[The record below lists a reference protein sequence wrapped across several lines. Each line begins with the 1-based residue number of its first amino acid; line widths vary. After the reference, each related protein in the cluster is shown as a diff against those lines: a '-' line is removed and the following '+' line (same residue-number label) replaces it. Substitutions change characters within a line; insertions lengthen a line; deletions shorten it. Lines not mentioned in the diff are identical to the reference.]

1 MFLPLFFVTFAAI
14 ITYLN
19 KKRTKNMKHIR
30 HYLTALFAIALSLMV
45 WADSGELFTSGKL
58 SSSLI
63 NCIVQDKY
71 GYIWVGT
78 EYGLSKFDGYRF
90 TNYLHN
96 EEDTTS
102 ITDNIISDLLVDKK
116 GNLWIGCAK
125 GLMRYNYETNN
136 FSRLQFPD
144 GRKPR
149 IYSMVESHRGDIL
162 LGTAGYGLY
171 SVKNNGIEKTANNR
185 FTIKWERAYAKRDSD
200 VFFTHIYEDKHHYLW
215 QSSHLSTFTRF
226 IEKQGKVQRKDF
238 KSPYGAPVAFIQHRP
253 QAMLIVCMYGIIYYD
268 YRTGRIADAGY
279 DLGTFKNHV
288 TINNAT
294 FDHEG
299 NLYISTS
306 EHGALIIK
314 KGSNKVEQLENSNS
328 NFNLSTAFV
337 NDIIEDKDNNLWI
350 GCYKKG
356 LYLLNQRQQA
366 FSSWSFSAQN
376 YIIGSSVSSIAP
388 GENGETWCTVQN
400 SGVFCFDASG
410 KIIAH
415 PTSPAGTCII
425 YKDRRG
431 AYWISNGSALYSYNP
446 HTGAYQEKL
455 TFTSAGIY
463 CMTDDNQGNLYISV
477 YSKGLYIYNVE
488 SGKVTVLNMR
498 QRGNKGFLCND
509 WVRSMAFDH
518 TGHLWIGTSNGVSCL
533 NTKTLS
539 FKDFG
544 WNNILKDRQANGIC
558 EGKNGNMIIGTEE
571 GLYLFDRK
579 NNKTLALPHAE
590 VLKGKQVCSIIK
602 DHQGDLWI
610 STTMGIW
617 QYDQKNRQFIGHING
632 NGLTTREY
640 VLGSSMHTASD
651 LIAFGTSDGITT
663 FYPERVKAKKME
675 LGDVHLTNFIIDGK
689 PINCLT
695 DEFTIPYEENSFTLE
710 FSLLNY
716 RNTDNIS
723 FQYRI
728 NEGKWNSTNEGSNAV
743 SFNKLK
749 PGSYTLEVRAMSN
762 GNFSKKS
769 TIIHIK
775 VCDPWYASTWAFLL
789 YFLTAAGI
797 ILYIIYRYERH
808 RKEDLEETKM
818 QFLINATH
826 DIRSPLTLIMEPL
839 KKLKERL
846 GNAEEYQ
853 ADIDT
858 IDRNAQR
865 LLTLVNQILD
875 KRRLDKHQMNLSC
888 RETNLVEFSQG
899 LVSLF
904 TYNANLR
911 GINIRLEMPET
922 PVNAWIDRNKLDKA
936 IANLLSNAFKYTP
949 NGGEIIFR
957 IEKQDK
963 KVLLYVIDSG
973 KGLGKND
980 DAKTLF
986 ERFYQGKNSAD
997 MHLGGSGIG
1006 LNLCRSIV
1014 RLHGGDVTARNREDG
1029 TSGACF
1035 IIELPLGKEHLKDSQ
1050 INSDYVVNGK
1060 KQQRGAAS
1068 RNSKILLVDDDIE
1081 ICRYLKSELSDWYRF
1096 VICNNGKEAL
1106 KQLLSGD
1113 FDLVVSDV
1121 VMPEMDGIT
1130 LLRNIKGNANISHV
1144 PVIMLTSKSEISD
1157 RLEGIKLGAD
1167 AYLAKPF
1174 SLEELHLTID
1184 NLIDNV
1190 RRLKGKF
1197 SGALKQDDK
1206 VEKIEVKGYDEEL
1219 MERIMKV
1226 VNENLSDSDFNVE
1239 KMCDEVGVSRTQLHR
1254 KLKEMTGVPTSE
1266 FLRNIR
1272 LNEAA
1277 RLIREHKINITQV
1290 SYMVGFANN
1299 SHFSTA
1305 FKKYFGMSP
1314 TEYAAKYTE

>member
-1 MFLPLFFVTFAAI
+1 MKRFMLFSIFCFVQ
-14 ITYLN
+14 
-19 KKRTKNMKHIR
+19 M
-30 HYLTALFAIALSLMV
+30 LTCFSYAN
-45 WADSGELFTSGKL
+45 SGRLYTSNDL

-63 NCIVQDKY
+63 RCIIQDKY
-71 GYIWVGT
+71 GFIWVGT
-78 EYGLSKFDGYRF
+78 NYGLNRFDGYKF
-90 TNYLHN
+90 STYLCN
-96 EEDTTS
+96 PADTTT
-102 ITDNIISDLLVDKK
+102 IQDNDIVKLYPYSKEFLFVATNRGLYKYSYLTNSFQHIVLEKKDEKIRVSSLIEDGKHNLL
-116 GNLWIGCAK
+116 I
-125 GLMRYNYETNN
+125 
-136 FSRLQFPD
+136 
-144 GRKPR
+144 
-149 IYSMVESHRGDIL
+149 
-162 LGTAGYGLY
+162 GTAGYGAYRLDMTTGKVTRLSRKSAN
-171 SVKNNGIEKTANNR
+171 SV
-185 FTIKWERAYAKRDSD
+185 DD
-200 VFFTHIYEDKHHYLW
+200 FFAMLFFDDEGYLW
-215 QSSHLSTFTRF
+215 QANHTKVLR
-226 IEKQGKVQRKDF
+226 KYKYNGKSIKLVSVYEPKDLF
-238 KSPYGAPVAFIQHRP
+238 SVCKLYAADKKGFFVAH
-253 QAMLIVCMYGIIYYD
+253 VGGIMRYD
-268 YRTGRIADAGY
+268 YASHRFSRYDFDFSAHQGAGY
-279 DLGTFKNHV
+279 ISAVTLDKYGNLWLGTSGDGTFKIPHGSRKAYRV
-288 TINNAT
+288 ELNNQSFI
-294 FDHEG
+294 FDNAHISDLLIDRDG
-299 NLYISTS
+299 NQWY
-306 EHGALIIK
+306 
-314 KGSNKVEQLENSNS
+314 
-328 NFNLSTAFV
+328 
-337 NDIIEDKDNNLWI
+337 
-350 GCYKKG
+350 GCYMKGLFLSNNDKNVFHPVSLDELGAGMETISSVVGVADGLMLFVVKNHG
-356 LYLLNQRQQA
+356 LYLLDEKTGNTKLLQ
-366 FSSWSFSAQN
+366 
-376 YIIGSSVSSIAP
+376 
-388 GENGETWCTVQN
+388 
-400 SGVFCFDASG
+400 
-410 KIIAH
+410 
-415 PTSPAGTCII
+415 SPAGPIKVYSDFRKKVYVYGRDGI
-425 YKDRRG
+425 YEYDWMHQTYRLLLPSNGLSLDDMQVDAAGNIYFMSQGNGLYVWDRKSGKMTQYLMDDKRPHKTICNN
-431 AYWISNGSALYSYNP
+431 WISEIRLDS
-446 HTGAYQEKL
+446 
-455 TFTSAGIY
+455 
-463 CMTDDNQGNLYISV
+463 
-477 YSKGLYIYNVE
+477 
-488 SGKVTVLNMR
+488 
-498 QRGNKGFLCND
+498 RG
-509 WVRSMAFDH
+509 W
-518 TGHLWIGTSNGVSCL
+518 LWCATANGVSCMD
-533 NTKTLS
+533 TKTGYFDIILS
-539 FKDFG
+539 RP
-544 WNNILKDRQANGIC
+544 LL
-558 EGKNGNMIIGTEE
+558 EGKSCYSTLELSDGKIAIATEM
-571 GLYLFDRK
+571 GLYLYDRK
-579 NNKTLALPHAE
+579 KQQTTPWPHSE
-590 VLKGKQVCSIIK
+590 SISGLRIYSLKK
-602 DHQGDLWI
+602 DVKGNLWM
-610 STTMGIW
+610 STAQGIW
-617 QYDQKNRQFIGHING
+617 YYDSKAKSFFSFEKG
-632 NGLTTREY
+632 NGLLTKEY
-640 VLGSSMHTASD
+640 LAGVVGS
-651 LIAFGTSDGITT
+651 TSDGVICYGNSEGLTY
-663 FYPERVKAKKME
+663 FQPSEVKDYNEKTSAIY
-675 LGDVHLTNFIIDGK
+675 LSGVLLDGK
-689 PINCLT
+689 MAPFIGDNLSVPS
-695 DEFTIPYEENSFTLE
+695 DFKSIVLSFSQLDYQ
-710 FSLLNY
+710 SVG
-716 RNTDNIS
+716 NIV

-728 NEGKWNSTNEGSNAV
+728 NGGKWISNAAGDN
-743 SFNKLK
+743 SFNFTGL
-749 PGSYTLEVRAMSN
+749 SYGHYRIEVRTYCN
-762 GNFSKKS
+762 GKYSTYKKV
-769 TIIHIK
+769 INLD
-775 VCDPWYASTWAFLL
+775 VLAPWFLTVWAKLL
-789 YFLTAAGI
+789 YLFLILGLTAAAI
-797 ILYIIYRYERH
+797 IVFL
-808 RKEDLEETKM
+808 RKKKRDMEEAKM

-858 IDRNAQR
+858 IDRNTQR

-1197 SGALKQDDK
+1197 TGALKQDDK
-1206 VEKIEVKGYDEEL
+1206 VEKVEVKGYDEEL

>member
-1 MFLPLFFVTFAAI
+1 MKRLLLFGVLCLVQMLATFSYA
-14 ITYLN
+14 N
-19 KKRTKNMKHIR
+19 
-30 HYLTALFAIALSLMV
+30 
-45 WADSGELFTSGKL
+45 SGRFYTSNDL

-63 NCIVQDKY
+63 RCIIQDKY
-71 GYIWVGT
+71 GFIWVGT
-78 EYGLSKFDGYRF
+78 NYGLNRFDGYNF
-90 TNYLHN
+90 STYLCN
-96 EEDTTS
+96 PADTTT
-102 ITDNIISDLLVDKK
+102 IQDNGIVQLYPYSKEFLFVATNRGLYKYSYLTNSFQHIVLEKNDEKIRISSLIEDRKHNLL
-116 GNLWIGCAK
+116 I
-125 GLMRYNYETNN
+125 
-136 FSRLQFPD
+136 
-144 GRKPR
+144 
-149 IYSMVESHRGDIL
+149 
-162 LGTAGYGLY
+162 GTAGYGAYRLDMTTGKVTRLSRKSAN
-171 SVKNNGIEKTANNR
+171 SV
-185 FTIKWERAYAKRDSD
+185 DD
-200 VFFTHIYEDKHHYLW
+200 FFGMLFFDDEGYLW
-215 QSSHLSTFTRF
+215 QANHT
-226 IEKQGKVQRKDF
+226 KVLRKYKYDGRSIRLVSVYEPKDLF
-238 KSPYGAPVAFIQHRP
+238 GIRKLYATDKKGFFVAHTG
-253 QAMLIVCMYGIIYYD
+253 GIMRYD
-268 YRTGRIADAGY
+268 YASHRFSRYDFDFSAHQGAGY
-279 DLGTFKNHV
+279 ISAVTLDKYGNLWLGTSGDGTFKIPHGSRKAYRV
-288 TINNAT
+288 ELNNQSFI
-294 FDHEG
+294 FDNAHISDLLIDRDG
-299 NLYISTS
+299 NQWY
-306 EHGALIIK
+306 
-314 KGSNKVEQLENSNS
+314 
-328 NFNLSTAFV
+328 
-337 NDIIEDKDNNLWI
+337 
-350 GCYKKG
+350 GCYMKGLFLSNNDKNVFHPVSLYELGAGMETISSVVGVADGLMLFAVKNHG
-356 LYLLNQRQQA
+356 LYLLDEKTGNTKLLQ
-366 FSSWSFSAQN
+366 
-376 YIIGSSVSSIAP
+376 
-388 GENGETWCTVQN
+388 
-400 SGVFCFDASG
+400 
-410 KIIAH
+410 
-415 PTSPAGTCII
+415 SPAGPIKVYSDFRKKVYVYGRDGI
-425 YKDRRG
+425 YEYDWKHQTYRLLLPANGLSLDGMQVDAAGNIYFASPGNGLYVWNRKSGKMTQYLMDDKRPHKTICNN
-431 AYWISNGSALYSYNP
+431 WISEIRLDS
-446 HTGAYQEKL
+446 
-455 TFTSAGIY
+455 
-463 CMTDDNQGNLYISV
+463 
-477 YSKGLYIYNVE
+477 
-488 SGKVTVLNMR
+488 
-498 QRGNKGFLCND
+498 RG
-509 WVRSMAFDH
+509 W
-518 TGHLWIGTSNGVSCL
+518 LWCATANGVSCMD
-533 NTKTLS
+533 TKTGYFDIILS
-539 FKDFG
+539 RS
-544 WNNILKDRQANGIC
+544 LL
-558 EGKNGNMIIGTEE
+558 EGKTCYSTLELSDGKIAIATEM
-571 GLYLFDRK
+571 GLYLYDRK
-579 NNKTLALPHAE
+579 KQQTTPWPHSE
-590 VLKGKQVCSIIK
+590 SISGLRIYSLKK
-602 DHQGDLWI
+602 DAKGNLWM
-610 STTMGIW
+610 STAQGIW
-617 QYDQKNRQFIGHING
+617 CYDSKAKSFFSFEKG
-632 NGLTTREY
+632 NGLLTKEY
-640 VLGSSMHTASD
+640 LAGVVGS
-651 LIAFGTSDGITT
+651 TSDGVICYGNSEGLTY
-663 FYPERVKAKKME
+663 FRPSQVKNYDEKTSAIY
-675 LGDVHLTNFIIDGK
+675 LSGVLLDGK
-689 PINCLT
+689 MAPFIGDNLSVPS
-695 DEFTIPYEENSFTLE
+695 DFKSIVLSFSQLDYQ
-710 FSLLNY
+710 SVG
-716 RNTDNIS
+716 NIV

-728 NEGKWNSTNEGSNAV
+728 NGGKWISNAAGDN
-743 SFNKLK
+743 SFNFTGLSH
-749 PGSYTLEVRAMSN
+749 GHYRIEVRTYCN
-762 GNFSKKS
+762 GKYSTYKKV
-769 TIIHIK
+769 INLD
-775 VCDPWYASTWAFLL
+775 VLAPWFLTVWAKLIYLFLIL
-789 YFLTAAGI
+789 GLTAAAI
-797 ILYIIYRYERH
+797 IVFL
-808 RKEDLEETKM
+808 RKKKRDMEEAKM

-875 KRRLDKHQMNLSC
+875 KRRLDKHQMKLSC

-911 GINIRLEMPET
+911 GINIRLEIPET

-1014 RLHGGDVTARNREDG
+1014 RLHGGAVYAHNREDG
-1029 TSGACF
+1029 KSGACF
-1035 IIELPLGKEHLKDSQ
+1035 IIELPLGKEHLKNNQ
-1050 INSDYVVNGK
+1050 IYSDNGKTKK
-1060 KQQRGAAS
+1060 KQQRDAAS
-1068 RNSKILLVDDDIE
+1068 RNCKILLVDDDIE

-1106 KQLLSGD
+1106 NQLFSDD
-1113 FDLVVSDV
+1113 FDLVISDV

-1130 LLRNIKGNANISHV
+1130 LLKNIKGNANISHV

-1206 VEKIEVKGYDEEL
+1206 VEKIEVKGNDEEL

-1226 VNENLSDSDFNVE
+1226 VNENMSDSDFNVE

-1277 RLIREHKINITQV
+1277 RLIRERKINITQV

>member
-1 MFLPLFFVTFAAI
+1 METISSVVGVADGLMLFVVKNHGLYLLDEKTGNTKLLQSPAGPIKVFSDFRKNVYVYGRDGIYEYDWKHQTYRLLQPANGLSLDGMQVDAAGNIYFASPGNGLYVWNRKSGKMTQYLMDDKRPHKTICNNWISEIRLDSRGWLWCATANGVSCMDTKTGYFDIILSRPLLEGKTCYSTLELSDGKV
-14 ITYLN
+14 
-19 KKRTKNMKHIR
+19 
-30 HYLTALFAIALSLMV
+30 AIATEMGLYLYDRKKQQTTPWPHSESISGLRIYSLKKD
-45 WADSGELFTSGKL
+45 A
-58 SSSLI
+58 
-63 NCIVQDKY
+63 
-71 GYIWVGT
+71 
-78 EYGLSKFDGYRF
+78 
-90 TNYLHN
+90 
-96 EEDTTS
+96 
-102 ITDNIISDLLVDKK
+102 K
-116 GNLWIGCAK
+116 GNLWMSTAQGIWCYDSKAK
-125 GLMRYNYETNN
+125 SFFSFEKGNGLLTKEYLAGVVGST
-136 FSRLQFPD
+136 SD
-144 GRKPR
+144 GV
-149 IYSMVESHRGDIL
+149 IC
-162 LGTAGYGLY
+162 YGNSEGLTY
-171 SVKNNGIEKTANNR
+171 FRPSQVKDYDEKTSA
-185 FTIKWERAYAKRDSD
+185 
-200 VFFTHIYEDKHHYLW
+200 IY
-215 QSSHLSTFTRF
+215 LSGVLLDGKMAPF
-226 IEKQGKVQRKDF
+226 IGDNLSVPSDF
-238 KSPYGAPVAFIQHRP
+238 KS
-253 QAMLIVCMYGIIYYD
+253 IV
-268 YRTGRIADAGY
+268 
-279 DLGTFKNHV
+279 V
-288 TINNAT
+288 
-294 FDHEG
+294 
-299 NLYISTS
+299 
-306 EHGALIIK
+306 
-314 KGSNKVEQLENSNS
+314 
-328 NFNLSTAFV
+328 
-337 NDIIEDKDNNLWI
+337 
-350 GCYKKG
+350 
-356 LYLLNQRQQA
+356 
-366 FSSWSFSAQN
+366 SFSQLD
-376 YIIGSSVSSIAP
+376 YQSV
-388 GENGETWCTVQN
+388 
-400 SGVFCFDASG
+400 
-410 KIIAH
+410 
-415 PTSPAGTCII
+415 
-425 YKDRRG
+425 
-431 AYWISNGSALYSYNP
+431 
-446 HTGAYQEKL
+446 
-455 TFTSAGIY
+455 
-463 CMTDDNQGNLYISV
+463 GNIV
-477 YSKGLYIYNVE
+477 
-488 SGKVTVLNMR
+488 
-498 QRGNKGFLCND
+498 
-509 WVRSMAFDH
+509 
-518 TGHLWIGTSNGVSCL
+518 
-533 NTKTLS
+533 
-539 FKDFG
+539 
-544 WNNILKDRQANGIC
+544 
-558 EGKNGNMIIGTEE
+558 
-571 GLYLFDRK
+571 
-579 NNKTLALPHAE
+579 
-590 VLKGKQVCSIIK
+590 
-602 DHQGDLWI
+602 
-610 STTMGIW
+610 
-617 QYDQKNRQFIGHING
+617 
-632 NGLTTREY
+632 
-640 VLGSSMHTASD
+640 
-651 LIAFGTSDGITT
+651 
-663 FYPERVKAKKME
+663 
-675 LGDVHLTNFIIDGK
+675 
-689 PINCLT
+689 
-695 DEFTIPYEENSFTLE
+695 
-710 FSLLNY
+710 
-716 RNTDNIS
+716 

-728 NEGKWNSTNEGSNAV
+728 NGGKWISNAAGDN
-743 SFNKLK
+743 SFNFTGL
-749 PGSYTLEVRAMSN
+749 SYGHYRIEVRTYCN
-762 GNFSKKS
+762 GKYSTYKKV
-769 TIIHIK
+769 INLD
-775 VCDPWYASTWAFLL
+775 VLAPWFLTVWAKLIYLFLIL
-789 YFLTAAGI
+789 GLTAAAI
-797 ILYIIYRYERH
+797 IVFL
-808 RKEDLEETKM
+808 RKKKRDMEEAKM

-1014 RLHGGDVTARNREDG
+1014 RLHGGDVYAHNREDG
-1029 TSGACF
+1029 KSGACF
-1035 IIELPLGKEHLKDSQ
+1035 IIELPLGKEHLKNNQ
-1050 INSDYVVNGK
+1050 IYSDNGKTKK
-1060 KQQRGAAS
+1060 KQQRDAAS
-1068 RNSKILLVDDDIE
+1068 RNCKILLVDDDIE

-1106 KQLLSGD
+1106 NQLFSDD
-1113 FDLVVSDV
+1113 FDLVISDV

-1130 LLRNIKGNANISHV
+1130 LLKNIKGNANISHV
-1144 PVIMLTSKSEISD
+1144 PAIMLTSKSEISD

-1206 VEKIEVKGYDEEL
+1206 VEKIEVKGNDEEL

-1226 VNENLSDSDFNVE
+1226 VNENMSDSDFNVE

-1314 TEYAAKYTE
+1314 TEYAARYSE

>member
-1 MFLPLFFVTFAAI
+1 MKRLLLFGV
-14 ITYLN
+14 LC
-19 KKRTKNMKHIR
+19 
-30 HYLTALFAIALSLMV
+30 LMQML
-45 WADSGELFTSGKL
+45 ACFSYANSGRLYTSNDL

-63 NCIVQDKY
+63 RCIIQDKY
-71 GYIWVGT
+71 GFIWVGT
-78 EYGLSKFDGYRF
+78 NYGLNRFDGYKF
-90 TNYLHN
+90 STYLCN
-96 EEDTTS
+96 PADTTTIQDNDIVKLYPYSKEFLFVATNRGLYKYSYLTNSFQHIVLEKKDEKIRVSSLIEDGKHNLLIGTSGYGAYRLDMTTGKVTRLSRKSANSVDDFFAMLFFDDEGYLWQANHTKVLRKYKYNGKS
-102 ITDNIISDLLVDKK
+102 IKLVSVYEPKDLFSVCKLYAADKKGFFVAHTGGIMRYDYASHSFSRYDFDFSAHQGAGYISAVTLDKYGNLWLGTSGDGTFKIPHGSRKAYRVELNNQSFIFDNAHISDLLIDRDGNQWYGCYMKGLFLSNNDKNVFHPVSLDELGAGMETISSVVGVADGLMLFVVRNHGLYLLDEKTGNTKLLQSPAGPIKVYSDFRKNVYVYGRDGIYEYGWKHQTYRLLLPANGLSLDDMRVDAAGNIYFTSQGNGLYVWNRKSGKMTQYLMDDKRPHKTICNNWISEIRLDSRGWLWCATANGVSCMDTKTGYFDIILSRPLLEGKTCYSTLELSDGKIAIATEMGLYLYDRKKQQTTPWPHSESISGLRIYSLKKDVK
-116 GNLWIGCAK
+116 GNLWMSTAQGIWCYDSKAK
-125 GLMRYNYETNN
+125 SFFSFEKGNGLLTKEYLAGVVGST
-136 FSRLQFPD
+136 SD
-144 GRKPR
+144 GV
-149 IYSMVESHRGDIL
+149 IC
-162 LGTAGYGLY
+162 YGNSEGLTY
-171 SVKNNGIEKTANNR
+171 FRPSQVKDYDEKTSA
-185 FTIKWERAYAKRDSD
+185 
-200 VFFTHIYEDKHHYLW
+200 IY
-215 QSSHLSTFTRF
+215 LSGVLLDGKMAPF
-226 IEKQGKVQRKDF
+226 IGDNLSVPSDF
-238 KSPYGAPVAFIQHRP
+238 KS
-253 QAMLIVCMYGIIYYD
+253 IV
-268 YRTGRIADAGY
+268 
-279 DLGTFKNHV
+279 L
-288 TINNAT
+288 
-294 FDHEG
+294 
-299 NLYISTS
+299 
-306 EHGALIIK
+306 
-314 KGSNKVEQLENSNS
+314 
-328 NFNLSTAFV
+328 
-337 NDIIEDKDNNLWI
+337 
-350 GCYKKG
+350 
-356 LYLLNQRQQA
+356 
-366 FSSWSFSAQN
+366 SFSQLD
-376 YIIGSSVSSIAP
+376 YQSV
-388 GENGETWCTVQN
+388 
-400 SGVFCFDASG
+400 
-410 KIIAH
+410 
-415 PTSPAGTCII
+415 
-425 YKDRRG
+425 
-431 AYWISNGSALYSYNP
+431 
-446 HTGAYQEKL
+446 
-455 TFTSAGIY
+455 
-463 CMTDDNQGNLYISV
+463 GNIV
-477 YSKGLYIYNVE
+477 
-488 SGKVTVLNMR
+488 
-498 QRGNKGFLCND
+498 
-509 WVRSMAFDH
+509 
-518 TGHLWIGTSNGVSCL
+518 
-533 NTKTLS
+533 
-539 FKDFG
+539 
-544 WNNILKDRQANGIC
+544 
-558 EGKNGNMIIGTEE
+558 
-571 GLYLFDRK
+571 
-579 NNKTLALPHAE
+579 
-590 VLKGKQVCSIIK
+590 
-602 DHQGDLWI
+602 
-610 STTMGIW
+610 
-617 QYDQKNRQFIGHING
+617 
-632 NGLTTREY
+632 
-640 VLGSSMHTASD
+640 
-651 LIAFGTSDGITT
+651 
-663 FYPERVKAKKME
+663 
-675 LGDVHLTNFIIDGK
+675 
-689 PINCLT
+689 
-695 DEFTIPYEENSFTLE
+695 
-710 FSLLNY
+710 
-716 RNTDNIS
+716 

-728 NEGKWNSTNEGSNAV
+728 NGGKWISNAAGDN
-743 SFNKLK
+743 SFNFTGL
-749 PGSYTLEVRAMSN
+749 SYGHYRIEVRIYCN
-762 GNFSKKS
+762 GKYSTYKKV
-769 TIIHIK
+769 INLD
-775 VCDPWYASTWAFLL
+775 VLAPWFLTVWAKLIYLFLIL
-789 YFLTAAGI
+789 GLTAAAI
-797 ILYIIYRYERH
+797 IVYLRMKKR
-808 RKEDLEETKM
+808 DLEEAKM

-986 ERFYQGKNSAD
+986 ERFYQGQNSAD

-1060 KQQRGAAS
+1060 KPQRGAAS

-1106 KQLLSGD
+1106 KQLLSDD

-1130 LLRNIKGNANISHV
+1130 LLKNIKGNANISHV

-1197 SGALKQDDK
+1197 TGALKQDDK
-1206 VEKIEVKGYDEEL
+1206 VEKIEVKGNDEEL

-1226 VNENLSDSDFNVE
+1226 VNENMGDSDFNVE

-1277 RLIREHKINITQV
+1277 RLIRERKINITQV

-1314 TEYAAKYTE
+1314 SEYAAKYTE

>member
-1 MFLPLFFVTFAAI
+1 MLFSIFCFVQ
-14 ITYLN
+14 
-19 KKRTKNMKHIR
+19 M
-30 HYLTALFAIALSLMV
+30 LTCFSYAN
-45 WADSGELFTSGKL
+45 SGRLYTSNDM

-63 NCIVQDKY
+63 RCIIQDKY
-71 GYIWVGT
+71 GFIWVGT
-78 EYGLSKFDGYRF
+78 NFGLNRFDGYKF
-90 TNYLHN
+90 CTYLCN
-96 EEDTTS
+96 PADTTT
-102 ITDNIISDLLVDKK
+102 IQDNDIVKLYPYSKEFLFVATNRGLYKYSYLTNSFQHIVLEKKDEKIRISSLIEDGKHNLL
-116 GNLWIGCAK
+116 I
-125 GLMRYNYETNN
+125 
-136 FSRLQFPD
+136 
-144 GRKPR
+144 
-149 IYSMVESHRGDIL
+149 
-162 LGTAGYGLY
+162 GTAGYGAYRLDMTTGKVTRLSRKSAN
-171 SVKNNGIEKTANNR
+171 SV
-185 FTIKWERAYAKRDSD
+185 DD
-200 VFFTHIYEDKHHYLW
+200 FFAMLFFDDEGYLW
-215 QSSHLSTFTRF
+215 QANHTKVLR
-226 IEKQGKVQRKDF
+226 KYKYNGKSIKLVSVYEPKGLFSVCKLYAADKKGF
-238 KSPYGAPVAFIQHRP
+238 FVAH
-253 QAMLIVCMYGIIYYD
+253 VGGIMRYD
-268 YRTGRIADAGY
+268 YASHRFSRYDFDFSAHQGAGY
-279 DLGTFKNHV
+279 ISAVTLDKYGNLWLGTSGDGTFKIPHGSRKAYRV
-288 TINNAT
+288 ELNNQSFI
-294 FDHEG
+294 FDNAHISDLLIDRDG
-299 NLYISTS
+299 NQWY
-306 EHGALIIK
+306 
-314 KGSNKVEQLENSNS
+314 
-328 NFNLSTAFV
+328 
-337 NDIIEDKDNNLWI
+337 
-350 GCYKKG
+350 GCYMKGLFLSNNDKNVFHPVSLDELGAGMETISSVVGVADGLMLFVVKNHG
-356 LYLLNQRQQA
+356 LYLLDEKTGNTKLLQ
-366 FSSWSFSAQN
+366 
-376 YIIGSSVSSIAP
+376 
-388 GENGETWCTVQN
+388 
-400 SGVFCFDASG
+400 
-410 KIIAH
+410 
-415 PTSPAGTCII
+415 SPAGPIKVYSDFRKNVYVYGRDGI
-425 YKDRRG
+425 YEYDWKHQTYRLLLPANGLSLDYMQVDAAGNIYFTSQGNGLYVWNRKSGKMTQYLMDDKRPHKTICNN
-431 AYWISNGSALYSYNP
+431 WISEIRLDS
-446 HTGAYQEKL
+446 
-455 TFTSAGIY
+455 
-463 CMTDDNQGNLYISV
+463 
-477 YSKGLYIYNVE
+477 
-488 SGKVTVLNMR
+488 
-498 QRGNKGFLCND
+498 RG
-509 WVRSMAFDH
+509 W
-518 TGHLWIGTSNGVSCL
+518 LWCATANGVSCMD
-533 NTKTLS
+533 TKTGYFDIILS
-539 FKDFG
+539 RP
-544 WNNILKDRQANGIC
+544 LL
-558 EGKNGNMIIGTEE
+558 EGKSCYSTLELSDGKIAIATEM
-571 GLYLFDRK
+571 GLYLYDRK
-579 NNKTLALPHAE
+579 KQQTTPWPHSE
-590 VLKGKQVCSIIK
+590 SISGLRIYSLKK
-602 DHQGDLWI
+602 DVKGNLWM
-610 STTMGIW
+610 STAQGIW
-617 QYDQKNRQFIGHING
+617 CYDSKAKSFFSFEKG
-632 NGLTTREY
+632 NGLLTKEY
-640 VLGSSMHTASD
+640 LAGVVGS
-651 LIAFGTSDGITT
+651 TSDGVICYGNSEGLTY
-663 FYPERVKAKKME
+663 FQPSEVKDYNEKTSAIY
-675 LGDVHLTNFIIDGK
+675 LSGVLLDGK
-689 PINCLT
+689 MAPFIGDNLSVPS
-695 DEFTIPYEENSFTLE
+695 DFKSIVLSFSQLDYQ
-710 FSLLNY
+710 SVG
-716 RNTDNIS
+716 NIV

-728 NEGKWNSTNEGSNAV
+728 NGGKWISNAAGDN
-743 SFNKLK
+743 SFNFTGL
-749 PGSYTLEVRAMSN
+749 SYGHYRIEVRTYCN
-762 GNFSKKS
+762 GKYSTYKKV
-769 TIIHIK
+769 INLD
-775 VCDPWYASTWAFLL
+775 VLAPWFLTVWAKLL
-789 YFLTAAGI
+789 YLFLILGLTAAAI
-797 ILYIIYRYERH
+797 IVYL
-808 RKEDLEETKM
+808 RKKKRDLEEAKM

-858 IDRNAQR
+858 IDRNTQR

-1314 TEYAAKYTE
+1314 TEYAA

>member
-1 MFLPLFFVTFAAI
+1 METISSV
-14 ITYLN
+14 
-19 KKRTKNMKHIR
+19 
-30 HYLTALFAIALSLMV
+30 V
-45 WADSGELFTSGKL
+45 GVAD
-58 SSSLI
+58 
-63 NCIVQDKY
+63 
-71 GYIWVGT
+71 
-78 EYGLSKFDGYRF
+78 
-90 TNYLHN
+90 
-96 EEDTTS
+96 
-102 ITDNIISDLLVDKK
+102 
-116 GNLWIGCAK
+116 
-125 GLMRYNYETNN
+125 GLML
-136 FSRLQFPD
+136 F
-144 GRKPR
+144 
-149 IYSMVESHRGDIL
+149 V
-162 LGTAGYGLY
+162 
-171 SVKNNGIEKTANNR
+171 VKN
-185 FTIKWERAYAKRDSD
+185 
-200 VFFTHIYEDKHHYLW
+200 H
-215 QSSHLSTFTRF
+215 
-226 IEKQGKVQRKDF
+226 
-238 KSPYGAPVAFIQHRP
+238 
-253 QAMLIVCMYGIIYYD
+253 
-268 YRTGRIADAGY
+268 
-279 DLGTFKNHV
+279 
-288 TINNAT
+288 
-294 FDHEG
+294 
-299 NLYISTS
+299 
-306 EHGALIIK
+306 
-314 KGSNKVEQLENSNS
+314 
-328 NFNLSTAFV
+328 
-337 NDIIEDKDNNLWI
+337 
-350 GCYKKG
+350 G
-356 LYLLNQRQQA
+356 LYLLDEKTGNTKLLQ
-366 FSSWSFSAQN
+366 
-376 YIIGSSVSSIAP
+376 
-388 GENGETWCTVQN
+388 
-400 SGVFCFDASG
+400 
-410 KIIAH
+410 
-415 PTSPAGTCII
+415 SPAGPIKVYSDFRKNVYVYGRDGI
-425 YKDRRG
+425 YEYDWKHQTYRLLLPANGLSLDGMQVDAAGNIYFASPGNGLYVWNRKSGKMTQYLMDDKRPHKTICNN
-431 AYWISNGSALYSYNP
+431 WISEIRLDS
-446 HTGAYQEKL
+446 
-455 TFTSAGIY
+455 
-463 CMTDDNQGNLYISV
+463 
-477 YSKGLYIYNVE
+477 
-488 SGKVTVLNMR
+488 
-498 QRGNKGFLCND
+498 RG
-509 WVRSMAFDH
+509 W
-518 TGHLWIGTSNGVSCL
+518 LWCATANGVSCMD
-533 NTKTLS
+533 TKTGYFDIILS
-539 FKDFG
+539 RP
-544 WNNILKDRQANGIC
+544 LL
-558 EGKNGNMIIGTEE
+558 EGKTCYSTLELSDGKIAIATEM
-571 GLYLFDRK
+571 GLYLYDRK
-579 NNKTLALPHAE
+579 KQQTTPWPHSE
-590 VLKGKQVCSIIK
+590 SISGLRIYSLKK
-602 DHQGDLWI
+602 DARGNLWM
-610 STTMGIW
+610 STAQGIW
-617 QYDQKNRQFIGHING
+617 CYSSKAKLFFSFEKG
-632 NGLTTREY
+632 NGLLTKEY
-640 VLGSSMHTASD
+640 LAGVAGSTPDGVICYGNSEGLTYFRPSQVKDYNEKMSAIYLSEVL
-651 LIAFGTSDGITT
+651 L
-663 FYPERVKAKKME
+663 
-675 LGDVHLTNFIIDGK
+675 DGK
-689 PINCLT
+689 MAPFIGDNLSVPS
-695 DEFTIPYEENSFTLE
+695 DFKSIVLN
-710 FSLLNY
+710 FSLLDY
-716 RNTDNIS
+716 QSVGNIV

-728 NEGKWNSTNEGSNAV
+728 NGGKWISNAAGDN
-743 SFNKLK
+743 SFNFTGL
-749 PGSYTLEVRAMSN
+749 SYGHYRIEVRTYCN
-762 GNFSKKS
+762 GKYSIYNKV
-769 TIIHIK
+769 IK
-775 VCDPWYASTWAFLL
+775 LNVLAPWYLTVWAKLIYLSLVLGFM
-789 YFLTAAGI
+789 AAVI
-797 ILYIIYRYERH
+797 FIYLHKKKR
-808 RKEDLEETKM
+808 DLEEAKM

-846 GNAEEYQ
+846 GNAEEYHE
-853 ADIDT
+853 DIDT
-858 IDRNAQR
+858 MDRNAQR

-875 KRRLDKHQMNLSC
+875 KRRLDKHQMKLSC
-888 RETNLVEFSQG
+888 RETNLVEFSRG

-1035 IIELPLGKEHLKDSQ
+1035 IIELPLGKEHLKNNQ
-1050 INSDYVVNGK
+1050 ICLDNVGTKK

-1197 SGALKQDDK
+1197 TGALKQDDK
-1206 VEKIEVKGYDEEL
+1206 VEKVEVKGYDEEL

-1314 TEYAAKYTE
+1314 TEYAARYSE

>member
-1 MFLPLFFVTFAAI
+1 MKRFMLFSIFCFVQ
-14 ITYLN
+14 
-19 KKRTKNMKHIR
+19 M
-30 HYLTALFAIALSLMV
+30 LTCFSYAN
-45 WADSGELFTSGKL
+45 SGRLYTSNDL

-63 NCIVQDKY
+63 RCIIQDKY
-71 GYIWVGT
+71 GFIWVGT
-78 EYGLSKFDGYRF
+78 NYGLNRFDGYKF
-90 TNYLHN
+90 STYLCN
-96 EEDTTS
+96 PADTTT
-102 ITDNIISDLLVDKK
+102 IQDNDIVKLYPYSKEFLFVATNRGLYKYSYLTNSFQHIVLEKKDEKIRVSSLIEDGKHNLL
-116 GNLWIGCAK
+116 I
-125 GLMRYNYETNN
+125 
-136 FSRLQFPD
+136 
-144 GRKPR
+144 
-149 IYSMVESHRGDIL
+149 
-162 LGTAGYGLY
+162 GTAGYGAYRLDMTTGKVTRLSRKSAN
-171 SVKNNGIEKTANNR
+171 SV
-185 FTIKWERAYAKRDSD
+185 DD
-200 VFFTHIYEDKHHYLW
+200 FFAMLFFDDEGYLW
-215 QSSHLSTFTRF
+215 QANHTKVLR
-226 IEKQGKVQRKDF
+226 KYKYDGKSIKLVSVYEPKGLFSVCKLYAADKKGF
-238 KSPYGAPVAFIQHRP
+238 FVAH
-253 QAMLIVCMYGIIYYD
+253 VGGIMRYD
-268 YRTGRIADAGY
+268 YASHRFSRYDFDFSAHQGAGY
-279 DLGTFKNHV
+279 ISAVTLDKYGNLWLGTSGDGTFKIPHGSRKAYRV
-288 TINNAT
+288 ELNNQSFI
-294 FDHEG
+294 FDNAHISDLLIDRDG
-299 NLYISTS
+299 NQWY
-306 EHGALIIK
+306 
-314 KGSNKVEQLENSNS
+314 
-328 NFNLSTAFV
+328 
-337 NDIIEDKDNNLWI
+337 
-350 GCYKKG
+350 GCYMKGLFLSNNDKNVFHPVSLDELGAGMETISSVVGVADGLMLFVVKNHG
-356 LYLLNQRQQA
+356 LYLLDEKTGNTKLLQ
-366 FSSWSFSAQN
+366 
-376 YIIGSSVSSIAP
+376 
-388 GENGETWCTVQN
+388 
-400 SGVFCFDASG
+400 
-410 KIIAH
+410 
-415 PTSPAGTCII
+415 SPAGPIKVYSDFRKNVYVYGRDGI
-425 YKDRRG
+425 YEYDWKHQTYRLLLPSNGLSLDDMQVDAAGNIYFTSQGNGLYVWNRKSGKMTQYLMDDKRPHKTICNN
-431 AYWISNGSALYSYNP
+431 WISEIRLDS
-446 HTGAYQEKL
+446 
-455 TFTSAGIY
+455 
-463 CMTDDNQGNLYISV
+463 
-477 YSKGLYIYNVE
+477 
-488 SGKVTVLNMR
+488 
-498 QRGNKGFLCND
+498 RG
-509 WVRSMAFDH
+509 W
-518 TGHLWIGTSNGVSCL
+518 LWCATANGVSCMD
-533 NTKTLS
+533 TKTGYFDIILS
-539 FKDFG
+539 RP
-544 WNNILKDRQANGIC
+544 LL
-558 EGKNGNMIIGTEE
+558 EGKSCYSTLELSNGKIAIATEM
-571 GLYLFDRK
+571 GLYLYDRK
-579 NNKTLALPHAE
+579 KQQTTPWPHSE
-590 VLKGKQVCSIIK
+590 SISGLRIYSLKK
-602 DHQGDLWI
+602 DVKGNLWM
-610 STTMGIW
+610 SSAQGIW
-617 QYDQKNRQFIGHING
+617 CYDSKAKSFFSFEKG
-632 NGLTTREY
+632 NGLLTKEY
-640 VLGSSMHTASD
+640 LAGVVGS
-651 LIAFGTSDGITT
+651 TSDGVICYGNSEGLTY
-663 FYPERVKAKKME
+663 FQPSEVKDYNEKTSAIY
-675 LGDVHLTNFIIDGK
+675 LSGVLLDGK
-689 PINCLT
+689 MAPFIGDNLSVPS
-695 DEFTIPYEENSFTLE
+695 DFKSIVLSFSQLDYK
-710 FSLLNY
+710 SVG
-716 RNTDNIS
+716 NIV

-728 NEGKWNSTNEGSNAV
+728 NGGKWISNAAGDN
-743 SFNKLK
+743 SFNFTGL
-749 PGSYTLEVRAMSN
+749 SYGHYRIEVRTYCN
-762 GNFSKKS
+762 GKYSTYKKV
-769 TIIHIK
+769 INLD
-775 VCDPWYASTWAFLL
+775 VLAPWFLTVWAKLL
-789 YFLTAAGI
+789 YLFLILGLTAAAI
-797 ILYIIYRYERH
+797 IVFL
-808 RKEDLEETKM
+808 RKKKRDMEEAKM

-1206 VEKIEVKGYDEEL
+1206 VEKVEVKGYDEEL

>member
-1 MFLPLFFVTFAAI
+1 MKRFMLFSIICIVQMLTCFSHAVTGRL
-14 ITYLN
+14 Y
-19 KKRTKNMKHIR
+19 
-30 HYLTALFAIALSLMV
+30 
-45 WADSGELFTSGKL
+45 TSNDL

-63 NCIVQDKY
+63 RCIIQDKY
-71 GYIWVGT
+71 GFIWVGT
-78 EYGLSKFDGYRF
+78 NYGLNRFDGYKF
-90 TNYLHN
+90 STYLCN
-96 EEDTTS
+96 PADTTTIQDNDIVKLYPYSKEFLFVATNRGLYKYSYLTNSFQHIVLEKKDEKIRVSSLIEDRKHNLLIGTSGYGAYRLDMTTGKVTRLSRKSANSVDDFFAILFFDDEGYLWQANHTKVLRKYKYDGKS
-102 ITDNIISDLLVDKK
+102 IRLVSVYEPKDLFGIRKLYATDKKGFFVAHTGGIMRYDYASHSFSRYDFDFSAHQGAGYISAVTLDKYGNLWLGTSGDGTFKIPHGSRKAYRVELNNQSFIFDNAHISDLLIDRDGNQWYGCYMKGLFLSNNDKNVFHPVSLDELGAGMETISSVVGVADGLMLFVVKNHGLYLLDEKTGNTKLLQSPAGPIKVYSDFRKNVYVYGRDGIFEYDWKHQTYRLLLPANGLSLDGMQVDAAGNIYFTSPGNGLYVWNRKSGKMTQYLMDDKRPHKTICNNWTSEIRLDSRGWLWCATANGVSCMDTKTGYFDIILSRPLLEGKSCYSTLELPDSRIAIATEMGLYLYDRKKQQTTPWPHSESISGLRIYSLKKDVK
-116 GNLWIGCAK
+116 GNLWMSTAQGIWCYDSKAK
-125 GLMRYNYETNN
+125 SFFSFEKGNGLLTKEYLAGVVGSTSDGVICYGNSEGLTYFRPSQVKDYN
-136 FSRLQFPD
+136 
-144 GRKPR
+144 
-149 IYSMVESHRGDIL
+149 
-162 LGTAGYGLY
+162 
-171 SVKNNGIEKTANNR
+171 EKT
-185 FTIKWERAYAKRDSD
+185 S
-200 VFFTHIYEDKHHYLW
+200 VIY
-215 QSSHLSTFTRF
+215 LSGVLLDGKMAPF
-226 IEKQGKVQRKDF
+226 IGDNLSVPSDF
-238 KSPYGAPVAFIQHRP
+238 KS
-253 QAMLIVCMYGIIYYD
+253 IV
-268 YRTGRIADAGY
+268 
-279 DLGTFKNHV
+279 L
-288 TINNAT
+288 
-294 FDHEG
+294 
-299 NLYISTS
+299 
-306 EHGALIIK
+306 
-314 KGSNKVEQLENSNS
+314 
-328 NFNLSTAFV
+328 
-337 NDIIEDKDNNLWI
+337 
-350 GCYKKG
+350 
-356 LYLLNQRQQA
+356 
-366 FSSWSFSAQN
+366 SFSQLD
-376 YIIGSSVSSIAP
+376 YQSV
-388 GENGETWCTVQN
+388 
-400 SGVFCFDASG
+400 
-410 KIIAH
+410 
-415 PTSPAGTCII
+415 
-425 YKDRRG
+425 
-431 AYWISNGSALYSYNP
+431 
-446 HTGAYQEKL
+446 
-455 TFTSAGIY
+455 
-463 CMTDDNQGNLYISV
+463 GNIV
-477 YSKGLYIYNVE
+477 
-488 SGKVTVLNMR
+488 
-498 QRGNKGFLCND
+498 
-509 WVRSMAFDH
+509 
-518 TGHLWIGTSNGVSCL
+518 
-533 NTKTLS
+533 
-539 FKDFG
+539 
-544 WNNILKDRQANGIC
+544 
-558 EGKNGNMIIGTEE
+558 
-571 GLYLFDRK
+571 
-579 NNKTLALPHAE
+579 
-590 VLKGKQVCSIIK
+590 
-602 DHQGDLWI
+602 
-610 STTMGIW
+610 
-617 QYDQKNRQFIGHING
+617 
-632 NGLTTREY
+632 
-640 VLGSSMHTASD
+640 
-651 LIAFGTSDGITT
+651 
-663 FYPERVKAKKME
+663 
-675 LGDVHLTNFIIDGK
+675 
-689 PINCLT
+689 
-695 DEFTIPYEENSFTLE
+695 
-710 FSLLNY
+710 
-716 RNTDNIS
+716 

-728 NEGKWNSTNEGSNAV
+728 NGGKWISNAAGDN
-743 SFNKLK
+743 SFNFTGL
-749 PGSYTLEVRAMSN
+749 SYGHYRIEVRIYCN
-762 GNFSKKS
+762 GKYSTYKKV
-769 TIIHIK
+769 INLD
-775 VCDPWYASTWAFLL
+775 VLAPWFLTVWAKLIYLFLIL
-789 YFLTAAGI
+789 GLTAAAI
-797 ILYIIYRYERH
+797 IVYL
-808 RKEDLEETKM
+808 RKKKRDLEEAKM

-986 ERFYQGKNSAD
+986 ERFYQGQNSAD

-1014 RLHGGDVTARNREDG
+1014 RLHGGAVYAHNREDG
-1029 TSGACF
+1029 KSGACF

-1060 KQQRGAAS
+1060 KLQRSGAS
-1068 RNSKILLVDDDIE
+1068 KNSKILLVDDDIE
-1081 ICRYLKSELSDWYRF
+1081 ICRYIKTELSDWYRF

-1106 KQLLSGD
+1106 KQLLTDD

-1206 VEKIEVKGYDEEL
+1206 VEKVEVKGYDEEL

-1277 RLIREHKINITQV
+1277 RLIRERKINITQV

-1314 TEYAAKYTE
+1314 SEYAAKYTE

>member
-1 MFLPLFFVTFAAI
+1 MLTTFSYA
-14 ITYLN
+14 N
-19 KKRTKNMKHIR
+19 
-30 HYLTALFAIALSLMV
+30 
-45 WADSGELFTSGKL
+45 SGRLYTSNDL

-63 NCIVQDKY
+63 RCIIQDKY
-71 GYIWVGT
+71 GFIWVGT
-78 EYGLSKFDGYRF
+78 NYGLNRFDGY
-90 TNYLHN
+90 
-96 EEDTTS
+96 
-102 ITDNIISDLLVDKK
+102 
-116 GNLWIGCAK
+116 
-125 GLMRYNYETNN
+125 N
-136 FSRLQFPD
+136 FSTYLCNPADITTIQDNEIVKLYPYSKEFLFVATNRGLYKYSYLTNSFQHIVLEKKDEKIRVSSLIED
-144 GRKPR
+144 GK
-149 IYSMVESHRGDIL
+149 HNL
-162 LGTAGYGLY
+162 LIGTAGYGAYRLDMTTGKVTRLSRKSAN
-171 SVKNNGIEKTANNR
+171 SVDN
-185 FTIKWERAYAKRDSD
+185 
-200 VFFTHIYEDKHHYLW
+200 FFTMLFFDAEGYLW
-215 QSSHLSTFTRF
+215 QANHTKVLR
-226 IEKQGKVQRKDF
+226 KYKYDGKSIKLVSVYEPKELFGIRKLYATDKKGF
-238 KSPYGAPVAFIQHRP
+238 FVAHTG
-253 QAMLIVCMYGIIYYD
+253 GIIRYD
-268 YRTGRIADAGY
+268 YASHRFSRYDFDFSAHQGAGFISAVTLDKY
-279 DLGTFKNHV
+279 GNLWLGTSGDGTFKIPHGSRKAYRV
-288 TINNAT
+288 ELNNQSFI
-294 FDHEG
+294 FDNAHISDLLIDRDG
-299 NLYISTS
+299 NQWY
-306 EHGALIIK
+306 
-314 KGSNKVEQLENSNS
+314 
-328 NFNLSTAFV
+328 
-337 NDIIEDKDNNLWI
+337 
-350 GCYKKG
+350 GCYMKGLFLSNNDRNVFHSVTLDDLGAGMETISSVVGVADGVMLFVVKNHG
-356 LYLLNQRQQA
+356 LYLLDEKTGNTRMLQCPAGLVKVYSDFRKKVYVYASEGIYEYDWKHQTYQLLLPA
-366 FSSWSFSAQN
+366 
-376 YIIGSSVSSIAP
+376 
-388 GENGETWCTVQN
+388 NGLSLDGMLV
-400 SGVFCFDASG
+400 DAAGNMYLTSQGNGLYVWNRKSG
-410 KIIAH
+410 KM
-415 PTSPAGTCII
+415 TQ
-425 YKDRRG
+425 YLMDDRRPHKTICNN
-431 AYWISNGSALYSYNP
+431 WI
-446 HTGAYQEKL
+446 
-455 TFTSAGIY
+455 
-463 CMTDDNQGNLYISV
+463 TDIRLDS
-477 YSKGLYIYNVE
+477 
-488 SGKVTVLNMR
+488 
-498 QRGNKGFLCND
+498 RG
-509 WVRSMAFDH
+509 R
-518 TGHLWIGTSNGVSCL
+518 LWCATTNGVSCMD
-533 NTKTLS
+533 TKTGYFDVILS
-539 FKDFG
+539 RP
-544 WNNILKDRQANGIC
+544 LL
-558 EGKNGNMIIGTEE
+558 EGKTCYSTLELSDSKIAIATEM
-571 GLYLFDRK
+571 GLYLYDSKKRQ
-579 NNKTLALPHAE
+579 TIPWPHSE
-590 VLKGKQVCSIIK
+590 SISGLRIYSLKK
-602 DHQGDLWI
+602 DARGNLWM
-610 STTMGIW
+610 STAQGIW
-617 QYDQKNRQFIGHING
+617 CYDSKAKSFFSFEKG
-632 NGLTTREY
+632 NGLLTKEY
-640 VLGSSMHTASD
+640 QAGVAGS
-651 LIAFGTSDGITT
+651 TSDGVICYGNSEGLTY
-663 FYPERVKAKKME
+663 FRPSQVKDYNEKMSAIYLSE
-675 LGDVHLTNFIIDGK
+675 VLLDGK
-689 PINCLT
+689 MAPFIGDNLSVPS
-695 DEFTIPYEENSFTLE
+695 DFKSIVLN
-710 FSLLNY
+710 FSLLDY
-716 RNTDNIS
+716 QSVGNIV

-728 NEGKWNSTNEGSNAV
+728 NGGKWISNAAGDN
-743 SFNKLK
+743 SFNFTGL
-749 PGSYTLEVRAMSN
+749 SYGHYRIEVRTYCN
-762 GNFSKKS
+762 GKYSIYNKV
-769 TIIHIK
+769 IK
-775 VCDPWYASTWAFLL
+775 LNVLAPWYLTVWAKLIYLILVLGFM
-789 YFLTAAGI
+789 AAVI
-797 ILYIIYRYERH
+797 FIYLHKKKR
-808 RKEDLEETKM
+808 DLEEAKM
-818 QFLINATH
+818 QFLINAIH

-846 GNAEEYQ
+846 GNAEEYHE
-853 ADIDT
+853 DIDT
-858 IDRNAQR
+858 MDRNAQR

-1014 RLHGGDVTARNREDG
+1014 RLHGGDVYAHNREDG
-1029 TSGACF
+1029 KSGACF
-1035 IIELPLGKEHLKDSQ
+1035 IIELPLGKEHLKNNQ
-1050 INSDYVVNGK
+1050 IYSDNRDTKK

-1197 SGALKQDDK
+1197 TGALKQDDK
-1206 VEKIEVKGYDEEL
+1206 VEKVEVKGYDEEL

-1314 TEYAAKYTE
+1314 TEYAARYSE

>member
-1 MFLPLFFVTFAAI
+1 MDTKTGYFDIILSRPLLEGKTCYSTLELSDGKI
-14 ITYLN
+14 
-19 KKRTKNMKHIR
+19 
-30 HYLTALFAIALSLMV
+30 AIATEMGLYLYDRKKQQTTPWPHSESISGLRIYSLKKD
-45 WADSGELFTSGKL
+45 A
-58 SSSLI
+58 
-63 NCIVQDKY
+63 
-71 GYIWVGT
+71 
-78 EYGLSKFDGYRF
+78 
-90 TNYLHN
+90 
-96 EEDTTS
+96 
-102 ITDNIISDLLVDKK
+102 K
-116 GNLWIGCAK
+116 GNLWMSTAQGIWCYDSKAK
-125 GLMRYNYETNN
+125 SFFSFEKGNGLLTKEYLAGVVGST
-136 FSRLQFPD
+136 SD
-144 GRKPR
+144 GV
-149 IYSMVESHRGDIL
+149 IC
-162 LGTAGYGLY
+162 YGNSEGLTY
-171 SVKNNGIEKTANNR
+171 FRPSQVKNYDEKTSA
-185 FTIKWERAYAKRDSD
+185 
-200 VFFTHIYEDKHHYLW
+200 IY
-215 QSSHLSTFTRF
+215 LSGVLLDGKMAPF
-226 IEKQGKVQRKDF
+226 IGDNLSVPSDF
-238 KSPYGAPVAFIQHRP
+238 KS
-253 QAMLIVCMYGIIYYD
+253 IV
-268 YRTGRIADAGY
+268 
-279 DLGTFKNHV
+279 L
-288 TINNAT
+288 
-294 FDHEG
+294 
-299 NLYISTS
+299 
-306 EHGALIIK
+306 
-314 KGSNKVEQLENSNS
+314 
-328 NFNLSTAFV
+328 
-337 NDIIEDKDNNLWI
+337 
-350 GCYKKG
+350 
-356 LYLLNQRQQA
+356 
-366 FSSWSFSAQN
+366 SFSQLD
-376 YIIGSSVSSIAP
+376 YQSV
-388 GENGETWCTVQN
+388 
-400 SGVFCFDASG
+400 
-410 KIIAH
+410 
-415 PTSPAGTCII
+415 
-425 YKDRRG
+425 
-431 AYWISNGSALYSYNP
+431 
-446 HTGAYQEKL
+446 
-455 TFTSAGIY
+455 
-463 CMTDDNQGNLYISV
+463 GNIV
-477 YSKGLYIYNVE
+477 
-488 SGKVTVLNMR
+488 
-498 QRGNKGFLCND
+498 
-509 WVRSMAFDH
+509 
-518 TGHLWIGTSNGVSCL
+518 
-533 NTKTLS
+533 
-539 FKDFG
+539 
-544 WNNILKDRQANGIC
+544 
-558 EGKNGNMIIGTEE
+558 
-571 GLYLFDRK
+571 
-579 NNKTLALPHAE
+579 
-590 VLKGKQVCSIIK
+590 
-602 DHQGDLWI
+602 
-610 STTMGIW
+610 
-617 QYDQKNRQFIGHING
+617 
-632 NGLTTREY
+632 
-640 VLGSSMHTASD
+640 
-651 LIAFGTSDGITT
+651 
-663 FYPERVKAKKME
+663 
-675 LGDVHLTNFIIDGK
+675 
-689 PINCLT
+689 
-695 DEFTIPYEENSFTLE
+695 
-710 FSLLNY
+710 
-716 RNTDNIS
+716 

-728 NEGKWNSTNEGSNAV
+728 NGGKWISNAAGDN
-743 SFNKLK
+743 SFNFTGL
-749 PGSYTLEVRAMSN
+749 SYGHYRIEVRTYCN
-762 GNFSKKS
+762 GKYSIYNKV
-769 TIIHIK
+769 IK
-775 VCDPWYASTWAFLL
+775 LNVLAPWYLTVWAKLIYLILVLGFM
-789 YFLTAAGI
+789 AAVI
-797 ILYIIYRYERH
+797 FIYLHKKKR
-808 RKEDLEETKM
+808 DLEEAKM

-846 GNAEEYQ
+846 GNAEEYHE
-853 ADIDT
+853 DIDT
-858 IDRNAQR
+858 MDRNAQR

-888 RETNLVEFSQG
+888 RETNLVEFSRG

-911 GINIRLEMPET
+911 GIQIKLEMPET

-1035 IIELPLGKEHLKDSQ
+1035 IIELPLGKEHLKNNQ
-1050 INSDYVVNGK
+1050 ICLDNVGTGK

-1197 SGALKQDDK
+1197 TGALKQDDK
-1206 VEKIEVKGYDEEL
+1206 VEKVEVKGYDEEL

-1314 TEYAAKYTE
+1314 TEYAARYSE

>member
-1 MFLPLFFVTFAAI
+1 MSYGHYRIEVRTYCNGKYSIYNKVIKLNVLAPWYLTVWAKLIYLILVLGFMAAVI
-14 ITYLN
+14 FIYLHK
-19 KKRTKNMKHIR
+19 KKR
-30 HYLTALFAIALSLMV
+30 
-45 WADSGELFTSGKL
+45 
-58 SSSLI
+58 
-63 NCIVQDKY
+63 
-71 GYIWVGT
+71 
-78 EYGLSKFDGYRF
+78 
-90 TNYLHN
+90 
-96 EEDTTS
+96 
-102 ITDNIISDLLVDKK
+102 
-116 GNLWIGCAK
+116 
-125 GLMRYNYETNN
+125 
-136 FSRLQFPD
+136 
-144 GRKPR
+144 
-149 IYSMVESHRGDIL
+149 
-162 LGTAGYGLY
+162 
-171 SVKNNGIEKTANNR
+171 
-185 FTIKWERAYAKRDSD
+185 
-200 VFFTHIYEDKHHYLW
+200 
-215 QSSHLSTFTRF
+215 
-226 IEKQGKVQRKDF
+226 
-238 KSPYGAPVAFIQHRP
+238 
-253 QAMLIVCMYGIIYYD
+253 
-268 YRTGRIADAGY
+268 
-279 DLGTFKNHV
+279 
-288 TINNAT
+288 
-294 FDHEG
+294 
-299 NLYISTS
+299 
-306 EHGALIIK
+306 
-314 KGSNKVEQLENSNS
+314 
-328 NFNLSTAFV
+328 
-337 NDIIEDKDNNLWI
+337 
-350 GCYKKG
+350 
-356 LYLLNQRQQA
+356 
-366 FSSWSFSAQN
+366 
-376 YIIGSSVSSIAP
+376 
-388 GENGETWCTVQN
+388 
-400 SGVFCFDASG
+400 
-410 KIIAH
+410 
-415 PTSPAGTCII
+415 
-425 YKDRRG
+425 
-431 AYWISNGSALYSYNP
+431 
-446 HTGAYQEKL
+446 
-455 TFTSAGIY
+455 
-463 CMTDDNQGNLYISV
+463 
-477 YSKGLYIYNVE
+477 
-488 SGKVTVLNMR
+488 
-498 QRGNKGFLCND
+498 
-509 WVRSMAFDH
+509 
-518 TGHLWIGTSNGVSCL
+518 
-533 NTKTLS
+533 
-539 FKDFG
+539 
-544 WNNILKDRQANGIC
+544 
-558 EGKNGNMIIGTEE
+558 
-571 GLYLFDRK
+571 
-579 NNKTLALPHAE
+579 
-590 VLKGKQVCSIIK
+590 
-602 DHQGDLWI
+602 
-610 STTMGIW
+610 
-617 QYDQKNRQFIGHING
+617 
-632 NGLTTREY
+632 
-640 VLGSSMHTASD
+640 
-651 LIAFGTSDGITT
+651 
-663 FYPERVKAKKME
+663 
-675 LGDVHLTNFIIDGK
+675 
-689 PINCLT
+689 
-695 DEFTIPYEENSFTLE
+695 
-710 FSLLNY
+710 
-716 RNTDNIS
+716 
-723 FQYRI
+723 
-728 NEGKWNSTNEGSNAV
+728 
-743 SFNKLK
+743 
-749 PGSYTLEVRAMSN
+749 
-762 GNFSKKS
+762 
-769 TIIHIK
+769 
-775 VCDPWYASTWAFLL
+775 
-789 YFLTAAGI
+789 
-797 ILYIIYRYERH
+797 
-808 RKEDLEETKM
+808 DLEEAKM

-846 GNAEEYQ
+846 GNAEEYHE
-853 ADIDT
+853 DIDT
-858 IDRNAQR
+858 MDRNAQR

-911 GINIRLEMPET
+911 GIHIKLEMPET

-1014 RLHGGDVTARNREDG
+1014 RLHGGDVYAHNREDG
-1029 TSGACF
+1029 KSGACF
-1035 IIELPLGKEHLKDSQ
+1035 IIELPLGKEHLKNNQ
-1050 INSDYVVNGK
+1050 IYSDNRDTKK

-1197 SGALKQDDK
+1197 TGALKQDDK
-1206 VEKIEVKGYDEEL
+1206 VEKVEVKGYDEEL

-1314 TEYAAKYTE
+1314 TEYAARYSE

>member
-1 MFLPLFFVTFAAI
+1 MKRLLLFGVLCLVQMLATFSYA
-14 ITYLN
+14 N
-19 KKRTKNMKHIR
+19 
-30 HYLTALFAIALSLMV
+30 
-45 WADSGELFTSGKL
+45 SGRLYTSNDL

-63 NCIVQDKY
+63 RCIIQDKY
-71 GYIWVGT
+71 GFIWVGT
-78 EYGLSKFDGYRF
+78 NYGLNRFDGY
-90 TNYLHN
+90 
-96 EEDTTS
+96 
-102 ITDNIISDLLVDKK
+102 
-116 GNLWIGCAK
+116 
-125 GLMRYNYETNN
+125 N
-136 FSRLQFPD
+136 FSTYLCNPADITTIQDNEIVKLYPYSKEFLFVATNRGLYKYSYLTNSFQHIVLEKKDEKIRVSSLIED
-144 GRKPR
+144 GK
-149 IYSMVESHRGDIL
+149 HNL
-162 LGTAGYGLY
+162 LIGTAGYGAYRLDMTTGKVTRLSRKSAN
-171 SVKNNGIEKTANNR
+171 SVDN
-185 FTIKWERAYAKRDSD
+185 
-200 VFFTHIYEDKHHYLW
+200 FFTMLFFDAEGYLW
-215 QSSHLSTFTRF
+215 QANHTKVLR
-226 IEKQGKVQRKDF
+226 KYKYDGKSIKLVSVYEPKELFGIRKLYATDKKGF
-238 KSPYGAPVAFIQHRP
+238 FVAHTG
-253 QAMLIVCMYGIIYYD
+253 GIMRYD
-268 YRTGRIADAGY
+268 YASHRFSRYDFDFSAHQGAGFISAVTLDKY
-279 DLGTFKNHV
+279 GNLWLGTSGDGTFKIPHGSRKAYRV
-288 TINNAT
+288 ELNNQSFI
-294 FDHEG
+294 FDNAHISDLLIDRDG
-299 NLYISTS
+299 NQWY
-306 EHGALIIK
+306 
-314 KGSNKVEQLENSNS
+314 
-328 NFNLSTAFV
+328 
-337 NDIIEDKDNNLWI
+337 
-350 GCYKKG
+350 GCYMKGLFLSNNDKNVFHPVSLDELGAGMETISSVVGVADGLMLFVVKNHG
-356 LYLLNQRQQA
+356 LYLLDEKTGNTKLLQSPAGPIKVYSDFRKNVYVYA
-366 FSSWSFSAQN
+366 
-376 YIIGSSVSSIAP
+376 
-388 GENGETWCTVQN
+388 NGGIYEYDWKHQTYQLLLPA
-400 SGVFCFDASG
+400 SGLSLDGMLVDAAGNMFLTSQGNGLYVWNRKSG
-410 KIIAH
+410 KI
-415 PTSPAGTCII
+415 TQ
-425 YKDRRG
+425 YLMDDRRPHKTICNN
-431 AYWISNGSALYSYNP
+431 WI
-446 HTGAYQEKL
+446 
-455 TFTSAGIY
+455 
-463 CMTDDNQGNLYISV
+463 TDIRLDS
-477 YSKGLYIYNVE
+477 
-488 SGKVTVLNMR
+488 
-498 QRGNKGFLCND
+498 RG
-509 WVRSMAFDH
+509 R
-518 TGHLWIGTSNGVSCL
+518 LWCATTNGVSCMD
-533 NTKTLS
+533 TKTGYFDIILS
-539 FKDFG
+539 RP
-544 WNNILKDRQANGIC
+544 LL
-558 EGKNGNMIIGTEE
+558 EGKTCYSTLELSDSKIAIATEM
-571 GLYLFDRK
+571 GLYLYDSKKRQ
-579 NNKTLALPHAE
+579 TTPWPHSE
-590 VLKGKQVCSIIK
+590 SISGLRIYSLKK
-602 DHQGDLWI
+602 DAKGNLWM
-610 STTMGIW
+610 STAQGIW
-617 QYDQKNRQFIGHING
+617 CYDSKAKSFFSFEKG
-632 NGLTTREY
+632 NGLLTKEY
-640 VLGSSMHTASD
+640 QAGVVGS
-651 LIAFGTSDGITT
+651 TSDGVICYGNSEGLTY
-663 FYPERVKAKKME
+663 FRPSQVKDYNEKMSAIY
-675 LGDVHLTNFIIDGK
+675 LSGVLLDGK
-689 PINCLT
+689 MAPFIGDNLSVPS
-695 DEFTIPYEENSFTLE
+695 DFKSIVLS
-710 FSLLNY
+710 FSLLDY
-716 RNTDNIS
+716 QSVGNIV

-728 NEGKWNSTNEGSNAV
+728 NGGKWISNAAGDN
-743 SFNKLK
+743 SFNFTGL
-749 PGSYTLEVRAMSN
+749 SYGHYRIEVRTYCN
-762 GNFSKKS
+762 GKYSIYNKV
-769 TIIHIK
+769 IK
-775 VCDPWYASTWAFLL
+775 LNVLAPWYLTVWAKLIYLILVLGFM
-789 YFLTAAGI
+789 AAVI
-797 ILYIIYRYERH
+797 FIYLHKKKR
-808 RKEDLEETKM
+808 DLEEAKM

-1014 RLHGGDVTARNREDG
+1014 RLHGGDVYAHNREDG
-1029 TSGACF
+1029 KSGACF
-1035 IIELPLGKEHLKDSQ
+1035 IIELPLGKEHLKNNQ
-1050 INSDYVVNGK
+1050 IYSDNRDTKK

-1206 VEKIEVKGYDEEL
+1206 VEKIEVKGNDEEL

-1226 VNENLSDSDFNVE
+1226 VNENMGDSDFNVE

-1277 RLIREHKINITQV
+1277 RLIRERKINITQV

-1314 TEYAAKYTE
+1314 SEYAAKYTE

>member
-1 MFLPLFFVTFAAI
+1 MLFSIFCFVQ
-14 ITYLN
+14 
-19 KKRTKNMKHIR
+19 M
-30 HYLTALFAIALSLMV
+30 LTCFSYAN
-45 WADSGELFTSGKL
+45 SGRLYTSNDM

-63 NCIVQDKY
+63 RCIIQDKY
-71 GYIWVGT
+71 GFIWVGT
-78 EYGLSKFDGYRF
+78 NFGLNRFDGYKF
-90 TNYLHN
+90 CTYLCN
-96 EEDTTS
+96 PADTTT
-102 ITDNIISDLLVDKK
+102 IQDNDIVKLYPYSKEFLFVATNRGLYKYSYLTNSFQHIVLEKKDEKIRISSLIEDGKHNLL
-116 GNLWIGCAK
+116 I
-125 GLMRYNYETNN
+125 
-136 FSRLQFPD
+136 
-144 GRKPR
+144 
-149 IYSMVESHRGDIL
+149 
-162 LGTAGYGLY
+162 GTAGYGAYRLDMTTGKVTRLSRKSAN
-171 SVKNNGIEKTANNR
+171 SV
-185 FTIKWERAYAKRDSD
+185 DD
-200 VFFTHIYEDKHHYLW
+200 FFAMLFFDDEGYLW
-215 QSSHLSTFTRF
+215 QANHTKVLR
-226 IEKQGKVQRKDF
+226 KYKYNGKSIKLVSVYEPKGLFSVCKLYAADKKGF
-238 KSPYGAPVAFIQHRP
+238 FVAH
-253 QAMLIVCMYGIIYYD
+253 VGGIMRYD
-268 YRTGRIADAGY
+268 YASHRFSRYDFDFSAHQGAGY
-279 DLGTFKNHV
+279 ISAVTLDKYGNLWLGTSGDGTFKIPHGSRKAYRV
-288 TINNAT
+288 ELNNQSFI
-294 FDHEG
+294 FDNAHISDLLIDRDG
-299 NLYISTS
+299 NQWY
-306 EHGALIIK
+306 
-314 KGSNKVEQLENSNS
+314 
-328 NFNLSTAFV
+328 
-337 NDIIEDKDNNLWI
+337 
-350 GCYKKG
+350 GCYMKGLFLSNNDKNVFHPVSLDELGAGMETISSVVGVADGLMLFVVKNHG
-356 LYLLNQRQQA
+356 LYLLDEKTGNTKLLQ
-366 FSSWSFSAQN
+366 
-376 YIIGSSVSSIAP
+376 
-388 GENGETWCTVQN
+388 
-400 SGVFCFDASG
+400 
-410 KIIAH
+410 
-415 PTSPAGTCII
+415 SPAGPIKVYSDFRKNVYVYGRDGI
-425 YKDRRG
+425 YEYDWKHQTYRLLLPANGLSLDYMQVDAAGNIYFTSQGNGLYVWNRKSGKMTQYLMDDKRPHKTICNN
-431 AYWISNGSALYSYNP
+431 WISEIRLDS
-446 HTGAYQEKL
+446 
-455 TFTSAGIY
+455 
-463 CMTDDNQGNLYISV
+463 
-477 YSKGLYIYNVE
+477 
-488 SGKVTVLNMR
+488 
-498 QRGNKGFLCND
+498 RG
-509 WVRSMAFDH
+509 W
-518 TGHLWIGTSNGVSCL
+518 LWCATANGVSCMD
-533 NTKTLS
+533 TKTGYFDIILS
-539 FKDFG
+539 RP
-544 WNNILKDRQANGIC
+544 LL
-558 EGKNGNMIIGTEE
+558 EGKSCYSTLELSDGKIAIATEM
-571 GLYLFDRK
+571 GLYLYDRK
-579 NNKTLALPHAE
+579 KQQTTPWPHSE
-590 VLKGKQVCSIIK
+590 SISGLRIYSLKK
-602 DHQGDLWI
+602 DVKGNLWM
-610 STTMGIW
+610 STAQGIW
-617 QYDQKNRQFIGHING
+617 CYDSKAKSFFSFEKG
-632 NGLTTREY
+632 NGLLTKEY
-640 VLGSSMHTASD
+640 LAGVVGS
-651 LIAFGTSDGITT
+651 TSDGVICYGNSEGLTY
-663 FYPERVKAKKME
+663 FQPSEVKDYNEKTSAIY
-675 LGDVHLTNFIIDGK
+675 LSGVLLDGK
-689 PINCLT
+689 MAPFIGDNLSVPS
-695 DEFTIPYEENSFTLE
+695 DFKSIVLSFSQLDYQ
-710 FSLLNY
+710 SVG
-716 RNTDNIS
+716 NIV

-728 NEGKWNSTNEGSNAV
+728 NGGKWISNAAGDN
-743 SFNKLK
+743 SFNFTGL
-749 PGSYTLEVRAMSN
+749 SYGHYRIEVRTYCN
-762 GNFSKKS
+762 GKYSTYKKV
-769 TIIHIK
+769 INLD
-775 VCDPWYASTWAFLL
+775 VLAPWFLTVWAKLL
-789 YFLTAAGI
+789 YLFLILGLTAAAI
-797 ILYIIYRYERH
+797 IVYL
-808 RKEDLEETKM
+808 RKKKRDLEEAKM

-1106 KQLLSGD
+1106 KQLLADD

>member
-1 MFLPLFFVTFAAI
+1 MGPIGLDMTTGKVTRLSRKSANSVDDFFAMLFFDDEGYLWQANHTKVLRKYKYDGKSIRLVSVYEPKGLFSVCKLYAAD
-14 ITYLN
+14 
-19 KKRTKNMKHIR
+19 KKGFFVVHVGGIMRYDYASHRFSRYDFDFSAHQGAGYISAAT
-30 HYLTALFAIALSLMV
+30 L
-45 WADSGELFTSGKL
+45 
-58 SSSLI
+58 
-63 NCIVQDKY
+63 DKY
-71 GYIWVGT
+71 GNLWLGT
-78 EYGLSKFDGYRF
+78 SGDGTFKIPHGSRKAYRVELNNQSFIFD
-90 TNYLHN
+90 NAH
-96 EEDTTS
+96 
-102 ITDNIISDLLVDKK
+102 ISDLLIDRD
-116 GNLWIGCAK
+116 GNQWYGCYMK
-125 GLMRYNYETNN
+125 GLFLSNNDKNVFHPVSLDELGAGMETI
-136 FSRLQFPD
+136 SSVVGVAD
-144 GRKPR
+144 GL
-149 IYSMVESHRGDIL
+149 MLFV
-162 LGTAGYGLY
+162 
-171 SVKNNGIEKTANNR
+171 VKN
-185 FTIKWERAYAKRDSD
+185 
-200 VFFTHIYEDKHHYLW
+200 H
-215 QSSHLSTFTRF
+215 
-226 IEKQGKVQRKDF
+226 
-238 KSPYGAPVAFIQHRP
+238 
-253 QAMLIVCMYGIIYYD
+253 
-268 YRTGRIADAGY
+268 
-279 DLGTFKNHV
+279 
-288 TINNAT
+288 
-294 FDHEG
+294 
-299 NLYISTS
+299 
-306 EHGALIIK
+306 
-314 KGSNKVEQLENSNS
+314 
-328 NFNLSTAFV
+328 
-337 NDIIEDKDNNLWI
+337 
-350 GCYKKG
+350 G
-356 LYLLNQRQQA
+356 LYLLNEKTGNTKLLQSPTGLVKVYSDFRKNVYVYGRDGIYEYDWKHQTYRLLLPA
-366 FSSWSFSAQN
+366 
-376 YIIGSSVSSIAP
+376 
-388 GENGETWCTVQN
+388 NGLSLDGMQV
-400 SGVFCFDASG
+400 DAAGNIYFTSQGNGLYVWNRKSG
-410 KIIAH
+410 KMTQYLMDDKRPHKTICNNWIADIRLD
-415 PTSPAGTCII
+415 S
-425 YKDRRG
+425 RG
-431 AYWISNGSALYSYNP
+431 W
-446 HTGAYQEKL
+446 
-455 TFTSAGIY
+455 
-463 CMTDDNQGNLYISV
+463 
-477 YSKGLYIYNVE
+477 
-488 SGKVTVLNMR
+488 
-498 QRGNKGFLCND
+498 
-509 WVRSMAFDH
+509 
-518 TGHLWIGTSNGVSCL
+518 LWCATSNGVSCMD
-533 NTKTLS
+533 TKTGYFDIILS
-539 FKDFG
+539 RP
-544 WNNILKDRQANGIC
+544 LL
-558 EGKNGNMIIGTEE
+558 EGKSCYSTLELLDGKIAIATEM
-571 GLYLFDRK
+571 GLYLYDRK
-579 NNKTLALPHAE
+579 KQQTTPWPHSE
-590 VLKGKQVCSIIK
+590 SISGLRIYSLKK
-602 DHQGDLWI
+602 DVKGNLWM
-610 STTMGIW
+610 STAQGIW
-617 QYDQKNRQFIGHING
+617 CYDSKAKSFFSFEKG
-632 NGLTTREY
+632 NGLLTKEY
-640 VLGSSMHTASD
+640 LAGVVGS
-651 LIAFGTSDGITT
+651 TSDGVICYGNSEGLTY
-663 FYPERVKAKKME
+663 FRPSQVKDYDEKTSAIY
-675 LGDVHLTNFIIDGK
+675 LSGVLLDGK
-689 PINCLT
+689 MAPFIGDNLSVPS
-695 DEFTIPYEENSFTLE
+695 DFKSIVLSFSQLDYQ
-710 FSLLNY
+710 SVG
-716 RNTDNIS
+716 NIV

-728 NEGKWNSTNEGSNAV
+728 NGGRWISNAAGEN
-743 SFNKLK
+743 SFNFTGL
-749 PGSYTLEVRAMSN
+749 SYGHYRIEVRTYCN
-762 GNFSKKS
+762 GKYSTYKKV
-769 TIIHIK
+769 INLD
-775 VCDPWYASTWAFLL
+775 VLAPWYLTVWAKLIYLSLVLGFM
-789 YFLTAAGI
+789 AAVI
-797 ILYIIYRYERH
+797 FIYL
-808 RKEDLEETKM
+808 RKKKRDLEEAKM

-973 KGLGKND
+973 RGLGKND

-986 ERFYQGKNSAD
+986 QRFYQGKNSAD

-1029 TSGACF
+1029 KSGACF
-1035 IIELPLGKEHLKDSQ
+1035 IIELPLGKEHLKSNQ
-1050 INSDYVVNGK
+1050 IYSDYVDTGM
-1060 KQQRGAAS
+1060 KQQRSAAS
-1068 RNSKILLVDDDIE
+1068 RNCKILLVDDDIE
-1081 ICRYLKSELSDWYRF
+1081 ICRYIKSELSDWYRF

-1106 KQLLSGD
+1106 KQLLADD

-1206 VEKIEVKGYDEEL
+1206 VEKVEVKGYDEEL

-1277 RLIREHKINITQV
+1277 RLIRERKINITQV

-1314 TEYAAKYTE
+1314 SEYAAKYTE

>member
-1 MFLPLFFVTFAAI
+1 MKRLLLFGVLCLVQMLATFSYA
-14 ITYLN
+14 N
-19 KKRTKNMKHIR
+19 
-30 HYLTALFAIALSLMV
+30 
-45 WADSGELFTSGKL
+45 SGRLYTSNDL

-63 NCIVQDKY
+63 RCIIQDKY
-71 GYIWVGT
+71 GFIWVGT
-78 EYGLSKFDGYRF
+78 NYGLNRFDGY
-90 TNYLHN
+90 
-96 EEDTTS
+96 
-102 ITDNIISDLLVDKK
+102 
-116 GNLWIGCAK
+116 
-125 GLMRYNYETNN
+125 N
-136 FSRLQFPD
+136 FSTYLCNPADITTIQDNEIVKLYPYSKEFLFVATNRGLYKYSYLTNSFQHIVLEKKDEKIRVSSLIED
-144 GRKPR
+144 GK
-149 IYSMVESHRGDIL
+149 HNL
-162 LGTAGYGLY
+162 LIGTAGYGAYRLDMTTGKVTRLSRKSAN
-171 SVKNNGIEKTANNR
+171 SVDN
-185 FTIKWERAYAKRDSD
+185 
-200 VFFTHIYEDKHHYLW
+200 FFTMLFFDAEGYLW
-215 QSSHLSTFTRF
+215 QANHTKVLR
-226 IEKQGKVQRKDF
+226 KYKYDGKSIKLVSVYEPKELFGIRKLYATDKKGF
-238 KSPYGAPVAFIQHRP
+238 FVAHTG
-253 QAMLIVCMYGIIYYD
+253 GIMRYD
-268 YRTGRIADAGY
+268 YASHRFSRYDFDFSAHQGAGFISAVTLDKY
-279 DLGTFKNHV
+279 GNLWLGTSGDGTFKIPHGSRKAYRV
-288 TINNAT
+288 ELNNQSFI
-294 FDHEG
+294 FDNAHISDLLIDRDG
-299 NLYISTS
+299 NQWY
-306 EHGALIIK
+306 
-314 KGSNKVEQLENSNS
+314 
-328 NFNLSTAFV
+328 
-337 NDIIEDKDNNLWI
+337 
-350 GCYKKG
+350 GCYMKGLFLSNNDKNVFHPVSLDELGAGMETISSVVGVADGLMLFVVKNHG
-356 LYLLNQRQQA
+356 LYLLDEKTGNTKLLQSPAGPIKVYSDFRKNVYVYA
-366 FSSWSFSAQN
+366 
-376 YIIGSSVSSIAP
+376 
-388 GENGETWCTVQN
+388 NGGIYEYDWKHQTYQLLLPA
-400 SGVFCFDASG
+400 SGLSLDGMLVDAAGNMFLTSQGNGLYVWNRKSG
-410 KIIAH
+410 KI
-415 PTSPAGTCII
+415 TQ
-425 YKDRRG
+425 YLMDDRRPHKTICNN
-431 AYWISNGSALYSYNP
+431 WI
-446 HTGAYQEKL
+446 
-455 TFTSAGIY
+455 
-463 CMTDDNQGNLYISV
+463 TDIRLDS
-477 YSKGLYIYNVE
+477 
-488 SGKVTVLNMR
+488 
-498 QRGNKGFLCND
+498 RG
-509 WVRSMAFDH
+509 R
-518 TGHLWIGTSNGVSCL
+518 LWCATTNGVSCMD
-533 NTKTLS
+533 TKTGYFDIILS
-539 FKDFG
+539 RP
-544 WNNILKDRQANGIC
+544 LL
-558 EGKNGNMIIGTEE
+558 EGKTCYSTLELSDSKIAIATEM
-571 GLYLFDRK
+571 GLYLYDSKKRQ
-579 NNKTLALPHAE
+579 TTPWPHSE
-590 VLKGKQVCSIIK
+590 SISGLRIYSLKK
-602 DHQGDLWI
+602 DAKGNLWM
-610 STTMGIW
+610 STAQGIW
-617 QYDQKNRQFIGHING
+617 CYDSKAKSFFSFEKG
-632 NGLTTREY
+632 NGLLTKEY
-640 VLGSSMHTASD
+640 QAGVVGS
-651 LIAFGTSDGITT
+651 TSDGVICYGNSEGLTY
-663 FYPERVKAKKME
+663 FRPSQVKDYNEKMSAIY
-675 LGDVHLTNFIIDGK
+675 LSGVLLDGK
-689 PINCLT
+689 MAPFIGDNLSVPS
-695 DEFTIPYEENSFTLE
+695 DFKSIVLS
-710 FSLLNY
+710 FSLLDY
-716 RNTDNIS
+716 QSVGNIV

-728 NEGKWNSTNEGSNAV
+728 NGGKWISNAAGDN
-743 SFNKLK
+743 SFNFTGL
-749 PGSYTLEVRAMSN
+749 SYGHYRIEVRTYCN
-762 GNFSKKS
+762 GKYSIYNKV
-769 TIIHIK
+769 IK
-775 VCDPWYASTWAFLL
+775 LNVLAPWYLTVWAKLIYLILVLGFM
-789 YFLTAAGI
+789 AAVI
-797 ILYIIYRYERH
+797 FIYLHKKKR
-808 RKEDLEETKM
+808 DLEEAKM

-1014 RLHGGDVTARNREDG
+1014 RLHGGDVYAHNREDG
-1029 TSGACF
+1029 KSGACF
-1035 IIELPLGKEHLKDSQ
+1035 IIELPLGKEHLKNNQ
-1050 INSDYVVNGK
+1050 IYSDNRDTKK

-1197 SGALKQDDK
+1197 TGALKQDDK
-1206 VEKIEVKGYDEEL
+1206 VEKVEVKGYDEEL

-1314 TEYAAKYTE
+1314 TEYAARYSE

>member
-1 MFLPLFFVTFAAI
+1 MQVDAAGNIYFTSPGNGLYVWNRKSGKMTQYLMDDKRPHKTICNNWISEIRLDSRGWLWCATTNGVSGMDTKTGYFDIILSRPLLEGKTCYSTLELSDGKI
-14 ITYLN
+14 
-19 KKRTKNMKHIR
+19 
-30 HYLTALFAIALSLMV
+30 AIATEMGLYLYDRKNQQTTPWPHSESISGLRIYSL
-45 WADSGELFTSGKL
+45 
-58 SSSLI
+58 
-63 NCIVQDKY
+63 
-71 GYIWVGT
+71 
-78 EYGLSKFDGYRF
+78 
-90 TNYLHN
+90 
-96 EEDTTS
+96 
-102 ITDNIISDLLVDKK
+102 KK
-116 GNLWIGCAK
+116 DAWGNLWMSTAQGIWCYSSKAK
-125 GLMRYNYETNN
+125 LFFSFEKGNGLLTKEYLAGVAGST
-136 FSRLQFPD
+136 PD
-144 GRKPR
+144 GVICYGNSEGLTYFRPSEVKDYNEKMSA
-149 IYSMVESHRGDIL
+149 IYLSEVLLDGKMAPFIGDNL
-162 LGTAGYGLY
+162 
-171 SVKNNGIEKTANNR
+171 SVP
-185 FTIKWERAYAKRDSD
+185 S
-200 VFFTHIYEDKHHYLW
+200 
-215 QSSHLSTFTRF
+215 
-226 IEKQGKVQRKDF
+226 DF
-238 KSPYGAPVAFIQHRP
+238 KS
-253 QAMLIVCMYGIIYYD
+253 IV
-268 YRTGRIADAGY
+268 
-279 DLGTFKNHV
+279 
-288 TINNAT
+288 
-294 FDHEG
+294 
-299 NLYISTS
+299 
-306 EHGALIIK
+306 
-314 KGSNKVEQLENSNS
+314 
-328 NFNLSTAFV
+328 LS
-337 NDIIEDKDNNLWI
+337 
-350 GCYKKG
+350 
-356 LYLLNQRQQA
+356 
-366 FSSWSFSAQN
+366 
-376 YIIGSSVSSIAP
+376 
-388 GENGETWCTVQN
+388 
-400 SGVFCFDASG
+400 
-410 KIIAH
+410 
-415 PTSPAGTCII
+415 
-425 YKDRRG
+425 
-431 AYWISNGSALYSYNP
+431 
-446 HTGAYQEKL
+446 
-455 TFTSAGIY
+455 
-463 CMTDDNQGNLYISV
+463 
-477 YSKGLYIYNVE
+477 
-488 SGKVTVLNMR
+488 
-498 QRGNKGFLCND
+498 
-509 WVRSMAFDH
+509 
-518 TGHLWIGTSNGVSCL
+518 
-533 NTKTLS
+533 
-539 FKDFG
+539 
-544 WNNILKDRQANGIC
+544 
-558 EGKNGNMIIGTEE
+558 
-571 GLYLFDRK
+571 
-579 NNKTLALPHAE
+579 
-590 VLKGKQVCSIIK
+590 
-602 DHQGDLWI
+602 
-610 STTMGIW
+610 
-617 QYDQKNRQFIGHING
+617 
-632 NGLTTREY
+632 
-640 VLGSSMHTASD
+640 
-651 LIAFGTSDGITT
+651 
-663 FYPERVKAKKME
+663 
-675 LGDVHLTNFIIDGK
+675 
-689 PINCLT
+689 
-695 DEFTIPYEENSFTLE
+695 
-710 FSLLNY
+710 FSLLDY
-716 RNTDNIS
+716 QSVGNIV

-728 NEGKWNSTNEGSNAV
+728 NGGKWISNAAGDN
-743 SFNKLK
+743 SFNFTGL
-749 PGSYTLEVRAMSN
+749 SYGHYRIEVRTYCN
-762 GNFSKKS
+762 GKYSIYNKV
-769 TIIHIK
+769 IK
-775 VCDPWYASTWAFLL
+775 LNVLAPWYLTVWAKLIYLILVLGFM
-789 YFLTAAGI
+789 AAVI
-797 ILYIIYRYERH
+797 FIYLHKKKR
-808 RKEDLEETKM
+808 DLEEAKM

-846 GNAEEYQ
+846 GNAEEYHE
-853 ADIDT
+853 DIDT
-858 IDRNAQR
+858 MDRNAQR

-888 RETNLVEFSQG
+888 RETNLVEFSRG

-980 DAKTLF
+980 DAKNLF

-1014 RLHGGDVTARNREDG
+1014 RLHGGDVYAHNREDG
-1029 TSGACF
+1029 KSGACF
-1035 IIELPLGKEHLKDSQ
+1035 IIELPLGKEHLKNNQ
-1050 INSDYVVNGK
+1050 IYSDNRDTKK

-1197 SGALKQDDK
+1197 TGALKQDDK
-1206 VEKIEVKGYDEEL
+1206 VEKVEVKGYDEEL

-1314 TEYAAKYTE
+1314 TEYAARYSE

>member
-1 MFLPLFFVTFAAI
+1 MKRFMLFSIFCFVQ
-14 ITYLN
+14 
-19 KKRTKNMKHIR
+19 M
-30 HYLTALFAIALSLMV
+30 LTCFSYAN
-45 WADSGELFTSGKL
+45 SGRLYTSNDL

-63 NCIVQDKY
+63 RCIIQDKY
-71 GYIWVGT
+71 GFIWVGT
-78 EYGLSKFDGYRF
+78 NYGLNRFDGYKF
-90 TNYLHN
+90 STYLCN
-96 EEDTTS
+96 PADTTT
-102 ITDNIISDLLVDKK
+102 IQDNDIVKLYPYSKEFLFVATNRGLYKYSYLTNSFQHIVLEKKDEKIRVSSLIEDGKHNLL
-116 GNLWIGCAK
+116 I
-125 GLMRYNYETNN
+125 
-136 FSRLQFPD
+136 
-144 GRKPR
+144 
-149 IYSMVESHRGDIL
+149 
-162 LGTAGYGLY
+162 GTAGYGAYRLDMTTGKVTRLSRKSAN
-171 SVKNNGIEKTANNR
+171 SV
-185 FTIKWERAYAKRDSD
+185 DD
-200 VFFTHIYEDKHHYLW
+200 FFAMLFFDDEGYLW
-215 QSSHLSTFTRF
+215 QANHTKVLR
-226 IEKQGKVQRKDF
+226 KYKYNGKSIKLVSVYEPKDLF
-238 KSPYGAPVAFIQHRP
+238 SVCKLYAADKKGFFVAH
-253 QAMLIVCMYGIIYYD
+253 VGGIMRYD
-268 YRTGRIADAGY
+268 YASHSFSRYDFDFSAHQGAGY
-279 DLGTFKNHV
+279 ISAVTLDKYGNLWLGTSGDGTFKIPHGSRKAYRV
-288 TINNAT
+288 ELNNQSFI
-294 FDHEG
+294 FDNAHISDLLIDRDG
-299 NLYISTS
+299 NQWY
-306 EHGALIIK
+306 
-314 KGSNKVEQLENSNS
+314 
-328 NFNLSTAFV
+328 
-337 NDIIEDKDNNLWI
+337 
-350 GCYKKG
+350 GCYMKGLFLSNNDKNVFHPVSLDELGAGMETISSVVGVADGLMLFVVKNHG
-356 LYLLNQRQQA
+356 LYLLDEKTGNTKLLQ
-366 FSSWSFSAQN
+366 
-376 YIIGSSVSSIAP
+376 
-388 GENGETWCTVQN
+388 
-400 SGVFCFDASG
+400 
-410 KIIAH
+410 
-415 PTSPAGTCII
+415 SPAGPIKVYSDFRKKVYVYGRDGI
-425 YKDRRG
+425 YEYDWMHQTYRLLLPSNGLSLDDMQVDAAGNIYFTSQGNGLYVWDRKSGKMTQYLMDDKRPHKTICNN
-431 AYWISNGSALYSYNP
+431 WISEIRLDS
-446 HTGAYQEKL
+446 
-455 TFTSAGIY
+455 
-463 CMTDDNQGNLYISV
+463 
-477 YSKGLYIYNVE
+477 
-488 SGKVTVLNMR
+488 
-498 QRGNKGFLCND
+498 RG
-509 WVRSMAFDH
+509 W
-518 TGHLWIGTSNGVSCL
+518 LWCATANGVSCMD
-533 NTKTLS
+533 TKTGYFDIILS
-539 FKDFG
+539 RP
-544 WNNILKDRQANGIC
+544 LL
-558 EGKNGNMIIGTEE
+558 EGKSCYSTLELSDGKIAIATEM
-571 GLYLFDRK
+571 GLYLYDRK
-579 NNKTLALPHAE
+579 KKQTTPWPHSE
-590 VLKGKQVCSIIK
+590 SISGLRIYSLKK
-602 DHQGDLWI
+602 DVKGNLWM
-610 STTMGIW
+610 STAQGIW
-617 QYDQKNRQFIGHING
+617 CYDSKAKSFFSFEKG
-632 NGLTTREY
+632 NGLLTKEY
-640 VLGSSMHTASD
+640 LAGVVGS
-651 LIAFGTSDGITT
+651 TSDGVICYGNSEGLTY
-663 FYPERVKAKKME
+663 FRPSQVKDYNEKTSAIY
-675 LGDVHLTNFIIDGK
+675 LSGVLLDGK
-689 PINCLT
+689 MAPFIGDNLSVPS
-695 DEFTIPYEENSFTLE
+695 DFKSIVLSFSQLDYQ
-710 FSLLNY
+710 SVG
-716 RNTDNIS
+716 NIV

-728 NEGKWNSTNEGSNAV
+728 NGGKWISNAAGDN
-743 SFNKLK
+743 SFNFTGL
-749 PGSYTLEVRAMSN
+749 SYGHYRIEVRTYCN
-762 GNFSKKS
+762 GKYSTYKKV
-769 TIIHIK
+769 INLD
-775 VCDPWYASTWAFLL
+775 VLAPWFLTVWAKLL
-789 YFLTAAGI
+789 YLFLILGLTAAAI
-797 ILYIIYRYERH
+797 IVYL
-808 RKEDLEETKM
+808 RKKKRDLEEAKM

-1029 TSGACF
+1029 KSGACF

-1081 ICRYLKSELSDWYRF
+1081 ICRYIKTELSDWYRF

-1197 SGALKQDDK
+1197 TGALKQDDK
-1206 VEKIEVKGYDEEL
+1206 VEKVEVKGYDEEL

>member
-1 MFLPLFFVTFAAI
+1 MAHTGGIMRYDYASHSFSRYDFDFSAHQGAGYISAVT
-14 ITYLN
+14 L
-19 KKRTKNMKHIR
+19 
-30 HYLTALFAIALSLMV
+30 
-45 WADSGELFTSGKL
+45 
-58 SSSLI
+58 
-63 NCIVQDKY
+63 DKY
-71 GYIWVGT
+71 GNLWLGT
-78 EYGLSKFDGYRF
+78 SGDGTFKIPHGSRKAYRVELNNQSFIFD
-90 TNYLHN
+90 NAH
-96 EEDTTS
+96 
-102 ITDNIISDLLVDKK
+102 ISDLLIDRDGNQWYGCYMKGLFLSNNDKNVFHPVSLDELGAGMETISSVVGVADGLMLFVVKNHGLYLLDEKTGNTKLLQSPAGLVKVYSDFRKNVYVYGRDGIYEYDWKHQTYRLLLPANGLSLDGMQVDAAGNIYFTSPGNGLYVWNRKSGKMTQYLMDDKRPHKTICNNWISEIRLDSRGWIWCATANGVSCMDTKTGYFDIILSRPLLEGKTCYSTLELSDGKIAIATEMGLYLYDRKKQQTTPWPHSESISGLRIYSLKKDVK
-116 GNLWIGCAK
+116 GNLWMSTAQGIWCYDSKAK
-125 GLMRYNYETNN
+125 SFFSFEKGNGLLTKEYLVGVVGSTSDGVICYGNSEGLTYFQPSEVKDYN
-136 FSRLQFPD
+136 
-144 GRKPR
+144 
-149 IYSMVESHRGDIL
+149 
-162 LGTAGYGLY
+162 
-171 SVKNNGIEKTANNR
+171 EKTSA
-185 FTIKWERAYAKRDSD
+185 
-200 VFFTHIYEDKHHYLW
+200 IY
-215 QSSHLSTFTRF
+215 LSGVLLDGKMAPF
-226 IEKQGKVQRKDF
+226 IGDNLSVPSDF
-238 KSPYGAPVAFIQHRP
+238 KS
-253 QAMLIVCMYGIIYYD
+253 IV
-268 YRTGRIADAGY
+268 
-279 DLGTFKNHV
+279 
-288 TINNAT
+288 
-294 FDHEG
+294 
-299 NLYISTS
+299 
-306 EHGALIIK
+306 
-314 KGSNKVEQLENSNS
+314 
-328 NFNLSTAFV
+328 LS
-337 NDIIEDKDNNLWI
+337 
-350 GCYKKG
+350 
-356 LYLLNQRQQA
+356 
-366 FSSWSFSAQN
+366 
-376 YIIGSSVSSIAP
+376 
-388 GENGETWCTVQN
+388 
-400 SGVFCFDASG
+400 
-410 KIIAH
+410 
-415 PTSPAGTCII
+415 
-425 YKDRRG
+425 
-431 AYWISNGSALYSYNP
+431 
-446 HTGAYQEKL
+446 
-455 TFTSAGIY
+455 
-463 CMTDDNQGNLYISV
+463 
-477 YSKGLYIYNVE
+477 
-488 SGKVTVLNMR
+488 
-498 QRGNKGFLCND
+498 
-509 WVRSMAFDH
+509 
-518 TGHLWIGTSNGVSCL
+518 
-533 NTKTLS
+533 
-539 FKDFG
+539 
-544 WNNILKDRQANGIC
+544 
-558 EGKNGNMIIGTEE
+558 
-571 GLYLFDRK
+571 
-579 NNKTLALPHAE
+579 
-590 VLKGKQVCSIIK
+590 
-602 DHQGDLWI
+602 
-610 STTMGIW
+610 
-617 QYDQKNRQFIGHING
+617 
-632 NGLTTREY
+632 
-640 VLGSSMHTASD
+640 
-651 LIAFGTSDGITT
+651 
-663 FYPERVKAKKME
+663 
-675 LGDVHLTNFIIDGK
+675 
-689 PINCLT
+689 
-695 DEFTIPYEENSFTLE
+695 
-710 FSLLNY
+710 FSLLDY
-716 RNTDNIS
+716 QSVGSIV

-728 NEGKWNSTNEGSNAV
+728 NGGKWISNAAGDN
-743 SFNKLK
+743 SFNFTGL
-749 PGSYTLEVRAMSN
+749 SYGHYRIEVRTYCN
-762 GNFSKKS
+762 GKYSTYKKV
-769 TIIHIK
+769 INLD
-775 VCDPWYASTWAFLL
+775 VLAPWYLTVWAKLIYLSLVLGFM
-789 YFLTAAGI
+789 AAVI
-797 ILYIIYRYERH
+797 FIYL
-808 RKEDLEETKM
+808 RKKKRDLEEAKM

-1060 KQQRGAAS
+1060 KQQRSGAS
-1068 RNSKILLVDDDIE
+1068 KNSKILLVDDDIE
-1081 ICRYLKSELSDWYRF
+1081 ICRYIKTELSDWYRF

-1106 KQLLSGD
+1106 KQLLTDD

-1206 VEKIEVKGYDEEL
+1206 VEKVEVKGYDEEL

-1277 RLIREHKINITQV
+1277 RLIRERKINITQV